1 MKKKVLLLGIGL
13 LSATLLNAQTTPWT
27 GHTVGNGGEFYLY
40 NVSTGL
46 WLQNNNTVKDG
57 WATAVNVGT
66 RGLPIKLEKAGQK
79 AFKLRSTFRGGNGV
93 SNKIGDAGLLYWDMP
108 ADNVGA
114 WEISPADNAESI
126 HGYWLE
132 CDALVLGADN
142 NLLTVDKD
150 KNSIWQ
156 LVTREDR
163 IADAKAKASINHPV
177 DVTWLID
184 APDLVTKNTTFK
196 LDFTATPNTEHSTYQ
211 GGWDIVKAN
220 TIQEF
225 WNTQTFDYHQT
236 ISGLP
241 NGTYKFSVRG
251 YYRDGSSETRD
262 YTMYGYAADKF
273 VNGTE
278 QLRATYYAN
287 GTSAP
292 IMSLYAGA
300 KKAPEEGFSFQAER
314 EGGQSSGL
322 YVPNTPHEANYA
334 LWTGNY
340 QNNEITIIV
349 TDGTLKFGV
358 KKEAGVIDDWCVIS
372 NFSLKYLGSEV
383 LQTAEEALKGL
394 KKILATTK
402 AFKGAVAPALSKRYT
417 NAIAAANKALTSTD
431 PVAINVATSN
441 LQKAYDAVAA
451 CSESYATLV
460 KTTEI
465 CKNINKNNEEQF
477 SAAIV
482 KADKV
487 GKTATTDTDMKSA
500 LVDLRVARKIAVADK
515 MPDIYKGTAAG
526 AGEFYFYNIA
536 SQKFLMGGSDWNTHA
551 AVDVPGVLFTV
562 ATEGDG
568 FTINRF
574 GGKDGNYLGYNG
586 YTDIP
591 GKDVWAFIPVA
602 NKTNVYNIVKSEN
615 HAQGLA
621 FAPQSNTDADE
632 PMDKEFWNTVSVEA
646 PVAKNANAEW
656 KLVTKAERDA
666 LLATATETSPVDA
679 THLLVSPGFN
689 RPTMLEGWNADR
701 KGDFKDANLGVI
713 DRGRRT
719 NMVCEAY
726 YLQSFEVNQTI
737 SNLPE
742 GYYQVNMT
750 GYYRDGSREALQQK
764 VANGVTP
771 ARHAMLYI
779 ENKGKG
785 DEVALPSIAAG
796 MDQCPGI
803 GWKGV
808 AGEQPDNVMDAAE
821 YFECGLY
828 KVYTHIIKV
837 GPDGELTIG
846 VTKDKQV
853 DGDWAVFDNF
863 RLTYF
868 GKHVSQDI
876 IDGVNSIKNNA
887 VENGKIY
894 NLQGMEVKRP
904 LKSGIYI
911 CNGKKFIVKFK

>member
-1 MKKKVLLLGIGL
+1 MKKQVLTLGIGL
-13 LSATLLNAQTTPWT
+13 LSATLLNAQTSPWP
-27 GHTVGNGGEFYLY
+27 GHAVGNGGEFYLY
-40 NVSTGL
+40 NVATGL

-66 RGLPIKLEKAGQK
+66 RGLPITLEKTGPK
-79 AFKLRSTFRGGNGV
+79 TFKLRSTFRGGNGV

-108 ADNVGA
+108 SENVGA
-114 WEISPADNAESI
+114 WDISPADNFQSI

-132 CDALVLGADN
+132 CDAMVLGADN
-142 NLLTVDKD
+142 NLLTTDKD
-150 KNSIWQ
+150 KNSVWQ
-156 LVTREDR
+156 LVTREER
-163 IADAKAKASINHPV
+163 IADAKAKASVEHPV

-184 APDLVTKNTTFK
+184 APDLATKNTTYK
-196 LDFTATPNTEHSTYQ
+196 LDFTAAPNTEHSTYQ
-211 GGWDIVKAN
+211 GGWNIVKAN

-236 ISGLP
+236 INGLP

-262 YTMYGYAADKF
+262 YTMYGYGADKF
-273 VNGTE
+273 ANGTQ

-300 KKAPEEGFSFQAER
+300 KTAPEEGFSFQAER
-314 EGGQSSGL
+314 EKDQGSGL

-334 LWTGNY
+334 LWKGNY
-340 QNNEITIIV
+340 QNAEITVTV

-358 KKEAGVIDDWCVIS
+358 RKEAGVVDDWCVIS
-372 NFSLKYLGSEV
+372 DFSLKYLGSKV

-394 KKILATTK
+394 KAIIATTK
-402 AFKGAVAPALSKRYT
+402 AFKGAVAPALNKQYT
-417 NAIAAANKALTSTD
+417 DAIQAADKALTSTD
-431 PVAINVATSN
+431 PVAINTATSA

-451 CSESYATLV
+451 CAENYEALA
-460 KTTEI
+460 KTVEI
-465 CKNINKNNEEQF
+465 CKTANKNNDTQF
-477 SAAIV
+477 STAIAEAENV
-482 KADKV
+482 A
-487 GKTATTDTDMKSA
+487 KTATADTDMKLA
-500 LVDLRVARKIAVADK
+500 LVNLRVARKIAAADK
-515 MPDIYKGTAAG
+515 LPDIYNGAAAG

-562 ATEGDG
+562 TAEGDG

-602 NKTNVYNIVKSEN
+602 GKKNVYNIVKGDN

-632 PMDKEFWNTVSVEA
+632 MMDKEFWNTVSVEA
-646 PVAKNANAEW
+646 AVAKNANTEW

-666 LLATATETSPVDA
+666 LLATATETRPVDA
-679 THLLVSPGFN
+679 THLLANPGFN
-689 RPTMLEGWNADR
+689 RPAMLEGWITDNR
-701 KGDFKDANLGVI
+701 SDFKDANLGVI

-719 NMVCEAY
+719 NPVCEAY
-726 YLQSFEVNQTI
+726 YQQMFEVNQVV

-750 GYYRDGSREALQQK
+750 GYYRDGSREDLQQK
-764 VANGVTP
+764 VANGTTP

-779 ENKGKG
+779 EYKGKG
-785 DEVALPSIAAG
+785 NEVALPSIAAG
-796 MDQCPGI
+796 INQCPGI
-803 GWKGV
+803 GWKGA

-821 YFECGLY
+821 YFESGLY
-828 KVYTHIIKV
+828 KVYTRIIKV
-837 GPDGELTIG
+837 GPEGELTIG

-853 DGDWAVFDNF
+853 DSDWAVFDNF

-868 GKHVSQDI
+868 GKHVSQEI
-876 IDGVNSIKNNA
+876 IDGINTVKNNSI
-887 VENGKIY
+887 ENGKIY

-904 LKSGIYI
+904 LKRGIYI
-911 CNGKKFIVKFK
+911 CNGKKFIVK

>member
-1 MKKKVLLLGIGL
+1 MKKQVLTLGIGL
-13 LSATLLNAQTTPWT
+13 LSATLLNAQTSPWP
-27 GHTVGNGGEFYLY
+27 GHAVGNGGEFYLY
-40 NVSTGL
+40 NVATGL

-66 RGLPIKLEKAGQK
+66 RGLPITLEKTGPK
-79 AFKLRSTFRGGNGV
+79 TFKLRSTFRGGNGV

-108 ADNVGA
+108 AENVGA
-114 WEISPADNAESI
+114 WDISPADNFQSI

-132 CDALVLGADN
+132 CDAMVLGADN
-142 NLLTVDKD
+142 NLLTTDKD
-150 KNSIWQ
+150 KNSVWQ
-156 LVTREDR
+156 LVTREER
-163 IADAKAKASINHPV
+163 IADAKAKASVEHPV

-184 APDLVTKNTTFK
+184 APDLATKNTTYK
-196 LDFTATPNTEHSTYQ
+196 LDFTAAPNTEHSTYQ
-211 GGWDIVKAN
+211 GGWNIVKAN

-236 ISGLP
+236 INGLP

-262 YTMYGYAADKF
+262 YTMYGYGADKF
-273 VNGTE
+273 ANGTQ

-300 KKAPEEGFSFQAER
+300 KTAPEEGFSFQAER
-314 EGGQSSGL
+314 EKDQGSGL

-334 LWTGNY
+334 LWKGNY
-340 QNNEITIIV
+340 QNAEITVTV

-358 KKEAGVIDDWCVIS
+358 RKEAGVVDDWCVIS
-372 NFSLKYLGSEV
+372 DFSLKYLGSKV

-394 KKILATTK
+394 KAIIATTK
-402 AFKGAVAPALSKRYT
+402 AFKGAVAPALNKQYT
-417 NAIAAANKALTSTD
+417 DAIQAADKALTSTD
-431 PVAINVATSN
+431 PVAINTATSA

-451 CSESYATLV
+451 CAENYEALA
-460 KTTEI
+460 KTVEI
-465 CKNINKNNEEQF
+465 CKTANKNNDTQF
-477 SAAIV
+477 STAIAEAENV
-482 KADKV
+482 A
-487 GKTATTDTDMKSA
+487 KTATADTDMKLA
-500 LVDLRVARKIAVADK
+500 LVNLRVARKIAAADK
-515 MPDIYKGTAAG
+515 LPDIYNGAAAG

-562 ATEGDG
+562 TAEGDG

-602 NKTNVYNIVKSEN
+602 GKKNVYNIVKGDN

-632 PMDKEFWNTVSVEA
+632 MMDKEFWNTVSVEA
-646 PVAKNANAEW
+646 AVAKNANTEW

-666 LLATATETSPVDA
+666 LLATATETRPVDA
-679 THLLVSPGFN
+679 THLLANPGFN
-689 RPTMLEGWNADR
+689 RPAMLEGWITDNR
-701 KGDFKDANLGVI
+701 SDFKDANLGVI

-719 NMVCEAY
+719 NPVCEAY
-726 YLQSFEVNQTI
+726 YQQMFEVNQVV

-750 GYYRDGSREALQQK
+750 GYYRDGSREELQQK
-764 VANGVTP
+764 VANGTTP

-779 ENKGKG
+779 EYKGKG
-785 DEVALPSIAAG
+785 NEVALPSIAAG
-796 MDQCPGI
+796 INQCPGI
-803 GWKGV
+803 GWKGA

-821 YFECGLY
+821 YFESGLY

-837 GPDGELTIG
+837 GPEGELTIG

-853 DGDWAVFDNF
+853 DSDWAVFDNF

-868 GKHVSQDI
+868 GKHVSQEI
-876 IDGVNSIKNNA
+876 IDGINTVKNNSI
-887 VENGKIY
+887 ENGKIY

-904 LKSGIYI
+904 LKRGIYI
-911 CNGKKFIVKFK
+911 CNGKKFIVK

>member
-1 MKKKVLLLGIGL
+1 MKKQVLTLGIGL
-13 LSATLLNAQTTPWT
+13 LSATLLNAQTSPWP
-27 GHTVGNGGEFYLY
+27 GHAVGNGGEFYLY
-40 NVSTGL
+40 NVATGL

-66 RGLPIKLEKAGQK
+66 RGLPITLEKTGPK
-79 AFKLRSTFRGGNGV
+79 TFKLRSTFRGGNGV

-108 ADNVGA
+108 AENVGA
-114 WEISPADNAESI
+114 WDISPADNFQSI

-132 CDALVLGADN
+132 CDAMVLGADN
-142 NLLTVDKD
+142 NLLTTNKD
-150 KNSIWQ
+150 KNSVWQ
-156 LVTREDR
+156 LVTREER
-163 IADAKAKASINHPV
+163 IADAKAKASVEHPV

-184 APDLVTKNTTFK
+184 APDLATKNTTYK
-196 LDFTATPNTEHSTYQ
+196 LDFTAAPNTEHSTYQ
-211 GGWDIVKAN
+211 GGWNIVKAN

-236 ISGLP
+236 INGLP
-241 NGTYKFSVRG
+241 NGTYKFSIRG

-262 YTMYGYAADKF
+262 YTMYGYGANKF
-273 VNGTE
+273 ANGTE

-300 KKAPEEGFSFQAER
+300 KTAPEEGFSFQAER
-314 EGGQSSGL
+314 EKDQGSGL

-334 LWTGNY
+334 LWKGNY
-340 QNNEITIIV
+340 QNAEITVTV

-358 KKEAGVIDDWCVIS
+358 RKEAGVVDDWCVIS
-372 NFSLKYLGSEV
+372 DFSLKYLGSKV

-394 KKILATTK
+394 KAIIATTK
-402 AFKGAVAPALSKRYT
+402 AFKGAVAPALNKQYT
-417 NAIAAANKALTSTD
+417 DAIQAADKALTSTD
-431 PVAINVATSN
+431 PVAINTATSA

-451 CSESYATLV
+451 CAENYEALA
-460 KTTEI
+460 KTVEI
-465 CKNINKNNEEQF
+465 CKTANKNNDTQF
-477 SAAIV
+477 STAIAEAENV
-482 KADKV
+482 A
-487 GKTATTDTDMKSA
+487 KTATADTDMKLA
-500 LVDLRVARKIAVADK
+500 LVNLRVARKIAAADK
-515 MPDIYKGTAAG
+515 LPDIYNGAAAG

-562 ATEGDG
+562 TAEGDG

-602 NKTNVYNIVKSEN
+602 GKKNVYNIVKGDN

-632 PMDKEFWNTVSVEA
+632 MMDKEFWNTVSVEA
-646 PVAKNANAEW
+646 AVAKNANAEW

-666 LLATATETSPVDA
+666 LLATATETRPVDA
-679 THLLVSPGFN
+679 THLLANPGFN
-689 RPTMLEGWNADR
+689 RPAMLEGWITDNR
-701 KGDFKDANLGVI
+701 SDFKDANLGVI

-719 NMVCEAY
+719 NPVCEAY
-726 YLQSFEVNQTI
+726 YQQMFEVNQVV

-750 GYYRDGSREALQQK
+750 GYYRDGSREDLQQK
-764 VANGVTP
+764 VANGTTP

-779 ENKGKG
+779 EYKGKG
-785 DEVALPSIAAG
+785 NEVALPSIAAG
-796 MDQCPGI
+796 INQCPGI
-803 GWKGV
+803 GWKGA

-821 YFECGLY
+821 YFESGLY
-828 KVYTHIIKV
+828 KVYTRIIKV
-837 GPDGELTIG
+837 GPEGELTIG

-853 DGDWAVFDNF
+853 DSDWAVFDNF

-868 GKHVSQDI
+868 GKHVSQEI
-876 IDGVNSIKNNA
+876 IDGINTVKNNSI
-887 VENGKIY
+887 ENGKIY

-904 LKSGIYI
+904 LKRGIYI
-911 CNGKKFIVKFK
+911 CNGKKFIVK

>member
-1 MKKKVLLLGIGL
+1 MKKQVLTLGIGL
-13 LSATLLNAQTTPWT
+13 LSATLLNAQTSPWP
-27 GHTVGNGGEFYLY
+27 GHAVGNGGEFYLY
-40 NVSTGL
+40 NVATGL

-66 RGLPIKLEKAGQK
+66 RGLPITLEKTGPK
-79 AFKLRSTFRGGNGV
+79 TFKLRSTFRGGNGV

-108 ADNVGA
+108 AENVGA
-114 WEISPADNAESI
+114 WDISPADNFQSI

-132 CDALVLGADN
+132 CDAMVLGADN
-142 NLLTVDKD
+142 NLLTTDKD
-150 KNSIWQ
+150 KNSVWQ
-156 LVTREDR
+156 LVTREER
-163 IADAKAKASINHPV
+163 IADAKAKASVEHPV

-184 APDLVTKNTTFK
+184 APDLATKNTTYK
-196 LDFTATPNTEHSTYQ
+196 LDFTAAPHTEHSTYQ
-211 GGWDIVKAN
+211 GGWNIVKAN

-236 ISGLP
+236 INGLP

-262 YTMYGYAADKF
+262 YTMYGYGADKF
-273 VNGTE
+273 ANGTE

-300 KKAPEEGFSFQAER
+300 KTAPEEGFSFQAER
-314 EGGQSSGL
+314 EGGQGSGL

-334 LWTGNY
+334 LWQGNY
-340 QNNEITIIV
+340 QNAEITVTV

-358 KKEAGVIDDWCVIS
+358 RKEAGVVDDWCVIS
-372 NFSLKYLGSEV
+372 DFSLKYLGSKV

-394 KKILATTK
+394 KAIIATTK
-402 AFKGAVAPALSKRYT
+402 AFKGAVAPALNKQYT
-417 NAIAAANKALTSTD
+417 DAIQAADKALTSTD
-431 PVAINVATSN
+431 PVAINTATSA

-451 CSESYATLV
+451 CAENYEALA
-460 KTTEI
+460 KTVEI
-465 CKNINKNNEEQF
+465 CKTANKNNDTQF
-477 SAAIV
+477 STAIAEAENV
-482 KADKV
+482 A
-487 GKTATTDTDMKSA
+487 KTATADTDMKLA
-500 LVDLRVARKIAVADK
+500 LVNLRVARKIAAADK
-515 MPDIYKGTAAG
+515 LPDIYKGAAAG

-551 AVDVPGVLFTV
+551 AVDIPGVLFTV
-562 ATEGDG
+562 TAEGDG

-602 NKTNVYNIVKSEN
+602 GKKNVYNIVKGDN

-632 PMDKEFWNTVSVEA
+632 MMDKEFWNTVSVEA
-646 PVAKNANAEW
+646 AVAKNANAEW

-666 LLATATETSPVDA
+666 LLATATETRPVDA
-679 THLLVSPGFN
+679 THLLASPGFN
-689 RPTMLEGWNADR
+689 RPAMLEGWITDNR
-701 KGDFKDANLGVI
+701 SDFQDANLGVI

-719 NMVCEAY
+719 NPVCEAY
-726 YLQSFEVNQTI
+726 YQQMFEVNQVV

-742 GYYQVNMT
+742 GYYQVNVT
-750 GYYRDGSREALQQK
+750 GYYRDGSREDLQQK
-764 VANGVTP
+764 VANGTTP

-779 ENKGKG
+779 EYKGKG
-785 DEVALPSIAAG
+785 NEVALPSIAAG
-796 MDQCPGI
+796 INQCPGI
-803 GWKGV
+803 GWKGA

-821 YFECGLY
+821 YFESGLY
-828 KVYTHIIKV
+828 KVYTRIIKV
-837 GPDGELTIG
+837 GPEGELTIG

-853 DGDWAVFDNF
+853 DSDWAVFDNF

-868 GKHVSQDI
+868 GKHVSQEI
-876 IDGVNSIKNNA
+876 IDGINTVKNNSI
-887 VENGKIY
+887 ENGKIY

-904 LKSGIYI
+904 LKRGIYI
-911 CNGKKFIVKFK
+911 CNGKKFIVK

>member
-1 MKKKVLLLGIGL
+1 MKKQVLTLGIGL
-13 LSATLLNAQTTPWT
+13 LSATLLNAQTSPWP
-27 GHTVGNGGEFYLY
+27 GHAVGNGGEFYLY
-40 NVSTGL
+40 NVATGL

-66 RGLPIKLEKAGQK
+66 RGLPITLEKTGPK
-79 AFKLRSTFRGGNGV
+79 TFKLRSTFRGGNGV

-108 ADNVGA
+108 AENVGA
-114 WEISPADNAESI
+114 WDISPADNFQSI

-132 CDALVLGADN
+132 CDAMVLGADN
-142 NLLTVDKD
+142 NFLTTDKD
-150 KNSIWQ
+150 KNSVWQ
-156 LVTREDR
+156 LVTREER
-163 IADAKAKASINHPV
+163 IADAKAKASVEHPV

-184 APDLVTKNTTFK
+184 APDLATKNTTYK
-196 LDFTATPNTEHSTYQ
+196 LDFTAAPHAEHSTYQ
-211 GGWDIVKAN
+211 GGWNIVKAN

-236 ISGLP
+236 INGLP

-262 YTMYGYAADKF
+262 YTMYGYGADKF
-273 VNGTE
+273 ANGTE

-300 KKAPEEGFSFQAER
+300 KTAPEEGFSFQAER
-314 EGGQSSGL
+314 EGGQGSGL

-334 LWTGNY
+334 LWKGNY
-340 QNNEITIIV
+340 QNAEITVTV

-358 KKEAGVIDDWCVIS
+358 RKEAGVVDDWCIIS
-372 NFSLKYLGSEV
+372 DFSLKYLGSKV

-394 KKILATTK
+394 KAIIATTK
-402 AFKGAVAPALSKRYT
+402 AFKGAVAPALDKQYT
-417 NAIAAANKALTSTD
+417 DAIQAADKALTSTD
-431 PVAINVATSN
+431 PVAINTATSA

-451 CSESYATLV
+451 CAENYEALA
-460 KTTEI
+460 KTVEI
-465 CKNINKNNEEQF
+465 CKTSNKNNDTQF
-477 SAAIV
+477 STAIAEAENV
-482 KADKV
+482 A
-487 GKTATTDTDMKSA
+487 KTATADTDMKLA
-500 LVDLRVARKIAVADK
+500 LVNLRVARKIAAADK
-515 MPDIYKGTAAG
+515 LPDIYKGAAAG

-562 ATEGDG
+562 TAEGDG

-591 GKDVWAFIPVA
+591 GKDVWVFIPVA
-602 NKTNVYNIVKSEN
+602 GKKNVYNIVKGDN

-632 PMDKEFWNTVSVEA
+632 MMDKEFWNTVSVEA
-646 PVAKNANAEW
+646 AVAKNANAEW

-666 LLATATETSPVDA
+666 LLATATETRPVDA
-679 THLLVSPGFN
+679 THLLASPGFN
-689 RPTMLEGWNADR
+689 RPAMLEGWITDNR
-701 KGDFKDANLGVI
+701 SDFKDANLGVI

-719 NMVCEAY
+719 NPVCEAY
-726 YLQSFEVNQTI
+726 YQQMFEVNQVV

-750 GYYRDGSREALQQK
+750 GYYRDASREALQQK
-764 VANGVTP
+764 IANGATP

-803 GWKGV
+803 GWTGI

-853 DGDWAVFDNF
+853 DNDWAVFDNF

-876 IDGVNSIKNNA
+876 INGINTIKNNV
-887 VENGKIY
+887 VEDGKIY
-894 NLQGMEVKRP
+894 NLQGMEVRRP

-911 CNGKKFIVKFK
+911 CNGKKFIVK

>member
-1 MKKKVLLLGIGL
+1 MKKQVLTLGIGL
-13 LSATLLNAQTTPWT
+13 LSATLLNAQTSPWP
-27 GHTVGNGGEFYLY
+27 GHAVGNGGEFYLY
-40 NVSTGL
+40 NVATGL

-66 RGLPIKLEKAGQK
+66 RGLPITLEKTGPK
-79 AFKLRSTFRGGNGV
+79 TFKLRSTFRGGNGV

-108 ADNVGA
+108 AENVGA
-114 WEISPADNAESI
+114 WDISPADNFQSI

-132 CDALVLGADN
+132 CDAMVLGADN
-142 NLLTVDKD
+142 NLLTTDKD
-150 KNSIWQ
+150 KNSVWQ
-156 LVTREDR
+156 LVTREER
-163 IADAKAKASINHPV
+163 IADAKAKASVEHPV

-184 APDLVTKNTTFK
+184 APDLATKNTTYK
-196 LDFTATPNTEHSTYQ
+196 LDFTAAPHAEHSTYQ
-211 GGWDIVKAN
+211 GGWNIVKAN

-236 ISGLP
+236 INGLP

-262 YTMYGYAADKF
+262 YTMHGYGAEKF
-273 VNGTE
+273 ANGTE

-300 KKAPEEGFSFQAER
+300 KTAPEEGFSFQAER
-314 EGGQSSGL
+314 EKDQGSGL

-334 LWTGNY
+334 LWKGNY
-340 QNNEITIIV
+340 QNAEITVTV

-358 KKEAGVIDDWCVIS
+358 RKEAGVVDDWCVIS
-372 NFSLKYLGSEV
+372 DFSLKYLGSKV
-383 LQTAEEALKGL
+383 LQSAEEALKGL
-394 KKILATTK
+394 KAIIATTK
-402 AFKGAVAPALSKRYT
+402 AFKGAVAPALNKQYT
-417 NAIAAANKALTSTD
+417 DAIQAADKALTSTD
-431 PVAINVATSN
+431 PVAINTATSA

-451 CSESYATLV
+451 CAENYEALA
-460 KTTEI
+460 KTVEI
-465 CKNINKNNEEQF
+465 CETANKNNDTQF
-477 SAAIV
+477 STAIAEAENV
-482 KADKV
+482 A
-487 GKTATTDTDMKSA
+487 KTATADTDMKLA
-500 LVDLRVARKIAVADK
+500 LVNLRVARKIAAADK
-515 MPDIYKGTAAG
+515 LPDIYKGAAAG

-562 ATEGDG
+562 TAEGDG

-591 GKDVWAFIPVA
+591 GKDVWAFIPVTG
-602 NKTNVYNIVKSEN
+602 KKNVYNIVKGDN

-632 PMDKEFWNTVSVEA
+632 MMDKEFWNTVSVEA
-646 PVAKNANAEW
+646 TIAKNANAEW
-656 KLVTKAERDA
+656 KLVTKAERNA
-666 LLATATETSPVDA
+666 LLATATETRPVDA
-679 THLLVSPGFN
+679 THLLASPGFN
-689 RPTMLEGWNADR
+689 RPAMLEGWITDNR
-701 KGDFKDANLGVI
+701 SDFKDANLGVI

-719 NMVCEAY
+719 NPVCEAY
-726 YLQSFEVNQTI
+726 YQQMFEVNQVV

-750 GYYRDGSREALQQK
+750 GYYRDGSREDLQQK
-764 VANGVTP
+764 VANGTTP

-779 ENKGKG
+779 EYKGKG
-785 DEVALPSIAAG
+785 NEVALPSIAAG
-796 MDQCPGI
+796 INQCPGI
-803 GWKGV
+803 GWKGT

-821 YFECGLY
+821 YFESGLY
-828 KVYTHIIKV
+828 KVYTRIIKV
-837 GPDGELTIG
+837 GPEGELTIG

-853 DGDWAVFDNF
+853 DSDWAVFDNF

-868 GKHVSQDI
+868 GKHVSQEI
-876 IDGVNSIKNNA
+876 IDGINTVKNNSI
-887 VENGKIY
+887 ENGKIY

-904 LKSGIYI
+904 LKRGIYI
-911 CNGKKFIVKFK
+911 CNGKKFIVK

>member
-1 MKKKVLLLGIGL
+1 MKKQVLTLGVGL
-13 LSATLLNAQTTPWT
+13 LSATLLNAQTSPWP
-27 GHTVGNGGEFYLY
+27 GHAVGNGGEFYLY
-40 NVSTGL
+40 NVATGL

-66 RGLPIKLEKAGQK
+66 RGLPITLEKTGPK
-79 AFKLRSTFRGGNGV
+79 TFKLRSTFRGGNGV

-108 ADNVGA
+108 AENVGA
-114 WEISPADNAESI
+114 WDISPADNFQSI

-132 CDALVLGADN
+132 CDAMVLGADN
-142 NLLTVDKD
+142 NLLTTDKD
-150 KNSIWQ
+150 KNSVWQ
-156 LVTREDR
+156 LVTREER
-163 IADAKAKASINHPV
+163 IADAKAKASVEHPV

-184 APDLVTKNTTFK
+184 APDLATKNTTYK
-196 LDFTATPNTEHSTYQ
+196 LDFTAAPHAEHSTYQ
-211 GGWDIVKAN
+211 GGWNIVKAN

-236 ISGLP
+236 INGLP

-262 YTMYGYAADKF
+262 YTMYGYGADKF
-273 VNGTE
+273 AKGTE

-300 KKAPEEGFSFQAER
+300 KTAPEEGFSFQAER
-314 EGGQSSGL
+314 EKDQGSGL

-334 LWTGNY
+334 LWKGNY
-340 QNNEITIIV
+340 QNAEITVTV

-358 KKEAGVIDDWCVIS
+358 RKEAGVVDDWCVIS
-372 NFSLKYLGSEV
+372 DFSLKYLGSKV

-394 KKILATTK
+394 KAIIAMTK
-402 AFKGAVAPALSKRYT
+402 AFKGAVAPALNKQYT
-417 NAIAAANKALTSTD
+417 DAVQAADKALTSTD
-431 PVAINVATSN
+431 PVAINTATSA

-451 CSESYATLV
+451 CAENYEALA
-460 KTTEI
+460 KTVEI
-465 CKNINKNNEEQF
+465 CKTANKNNDTQF
-477 SAAIV
+477 STAIAEAENV
-482 KADKV
+482 A
-487 GKTATTDTDMKSA
+487 KTATANTDMKLA
-500 LVDLRVARKIAVADK
+500 LVNLRVARKIAAADK
-515 MPDIYKGTAAG
+515 LPDIYKGAAAG

-562 ATEGDG
+562 TAEGDG

-602 NKTNVYNIVKSEN
+602 GKKNVYNIVKGDN

-632 PMDKEFWNTVSVEA
+632 MMDKEFWNTVSVEA
-646 PVAKNANAEW
+646 AVAKNANAEW

-666 LLATATETSPVDA
+666 LLATATETRPVDA
-679 THLLVSPGFN
+679 THLLASPGFN
-689 RPTMLEGWNADR
+689 RPAMLEGWITDNR
-701 KGDFKDANLGVI
+701 SDFKDANLGVI

-719 NMVCEAY
+719 NPVCEAY
-726 YLQSFEVNQTI
+726 YQQMFEVNQVV

-750 GYYRDGSREALQQK
+750 GYYRDGSREDLQQK
-764 VANGVTP
+764 VANGTTP

-779 ENKGKG
+779 EYKGKG
-785 DEVALPSIAAG
+785 NEVALPSIAAG
-796 MDQCPGI
+796 INQCPGI
-803 GWKGV
+803 GWKGT

-821 YFECGLY
+821 YFESGLY
-828 KVYTHIIKV
+828 KVYTRIIKV
-837 GPDGELTIG
+837 GPEGELTIG

-853 DGDWAVFDNF
+853 DSDWAVFDNF

-868 GKHVSQDI
+868 GKHVSQEI
-876 IDGVNSIKNNA
+876 IDGINTVKNNSI
-887 VENGKIY
+887 ENGKIY

-904 LKSGIYI
+904 LKRGIYI
-911 CNGKKFIVKFK
+911 CNGKKFIVK

>member
-1 MKKKVLLLGIGL
+1 MKKQVLTLGIGL
-13 LSATLLNAQTTPWT
+13 LSATLLNAQTSPWP
-27 GHTVGNGGEFYLY
+27 GHAVGNGGEFYLY
-40 NVSTGL
+40 NVATGL

-66 RGLPIKLEKAGQK
+66 RGLPITLEKTGSK
-79 AFKLRSTFRGGNGV
+79 TFKLRSTFRGGNGV

-108 ADNVGA
+108 AENVGA
-114 WEISPADNAESI
+114 WDISPADNFQSI

-132 CDALVLGADN
+132 CDAMVLGADN
-142 NLLTVDKD
+142 NLLTTDKD
-150 KNSIWQ
+150 KNSVWQ
-156 LVTREDR
+156 LVTREER
-163 IADAKAKASINHPV
+163 IADAKAKASVEHPV

-184 APDLVTKNTTFK
+184 APDLATKNTTYK
-196 LDFTATPNTEHSTYQ
+196 LDFTAAPNTEHSTYQ
-211 GGWDIVKAN
+211 GGWNIVKAN

-236 ISGLP
+236 INGLP

-262 YTMYGYAADKF
+262 YTMYGYGADKF
-273 VNGTE
+273 ANGTE

-300 KKAPEEGFSFQAER
+300 KTAPEEGFSFQAER
-314 EGGQSSGL
+314 EKDQGSGL

-334 LWTGNY
+334 LWKGNY
-340 QNNEITIIV
+340 QNAEITVTV

-358 KKEAGVIDDWCVIS
+358 RKEAGVVDDWCVIS
-372 NFSLKYLGSEV
+372 DFSLKYLGSKV

-394 KKILATTK
+394 KAIIATTK
-402 AFKGAVAPALSKRYT
+402 AFKGAVAPALNKQYT
-417 NAIAAANKALTSTD
+417 DAIQAADKALTSTD
-431 PVAINVATSN
+431 PVAINTATSA

-451 CSESYATLV
+451 CAENYEALA
-460 KTTEI
+460 KTVEI
-465 CKNINKNNEEQF
+465 CKTANKNNDTQF
-477 SAAIV
+477 STAITEAENV
-482 KADKV
+482 A
-487 GKTATTDTDMKSA
+487 KTATADTDMKLA
-500 LVDLRVARKIAVADK
+500 LVNLRIARKIAAADK
-515 MPDIYKGTAAG
+515 LPDIYKGAAAG

-562 ATEGDG
+562 TAEGDG

-602 NKTNVYNIVKSEN
+602 GKKNVYNIVKGDN
-615 HAQGLA
+615 HALGLA

-632 PMDKEFWNTVSVEA
+632 MMDKEFWNTVSVEA
-646 PVAKNANAEW
+646 AVAKNANAEW

-666 LLATATETSPVDA
+666 LLATATETRPVDA
-679 THLLVSPGFN
+679 THLLASPGFN
-689 RPTMLEGWNADR
+689 RPAMLEGWITDNR
-701 KGDFKDANLGVI
+701 SDFKDANLGVI

-719 NMVCEAY
+719 NPVCEAY
-726 YLQSFEVNQTI
+726 YQQMFEVNQVV

-750 GYYRDGSREALQQK
+750 GYYRDGSREDLQQK
-764 VANGVTP
+764 VANGTTP
-771 ARHAMLYI
+771 ARHAMLYV
-779 ENKGKG
+779 EYKGKG
-785 DEVALPSIAAG
+785 NEVALPSIAAG
-796 MDQCPGI
+796 INQCPGI
-803 GWKGV
+803 GWKGT

-821 YFECGLY
+821 YFESGLY
-828 KVYTHIIKV
+828 KVYTRIIKV
-837 GPDGELTIG
+837 GPEGELTIG

-853 DGDWAVFDNF
+853 DSDWAVFDNF

-868 GKHVSQDI
+868 GKHVSQEI
-876 IDGVNSIKNNA
+876 IDGINTVKNNSI
-887 VENGKIY
+887 ENGKIY

-904 LKSGIYI
+904 LKRGIYI
-911 CNGKKFIVKFK
+911 CNGKKFIVK

>member
-1 MKKKVLLLGIGL
+1 MKKQVLTLGIGL
-13 LSATLLNAQTTPWT
+13 LSATLLNAQTSPWP
-27 GHTVGNGGEFYLY
+27 GHAVGNGGEFYLY
-40 NVSTGL
+40 NVATGL

-66 RGLPIKLEKAGQK
+66 RGLPITLEKTGPK
-79 AFKLRSTFRGGNGV
+79 TFKLRSTFRGGNGV

-108 ADNVGA
+108 AENVGA
-114 WEISPADNAESI
+114 WDISPADNFQSI

-132 CDALVLGADN
+132 CDAMVLGADN
-142 NLLTVDKD
+142 NLLTTDKD
-150 KNSIWQ
+150 KNSVWQ
-156 LVTREDR
+156 LVTREER
-163 IADAKAKASINHPV
+163 IADAKAKASVEHPV

-184 APDLVTKNTTFK
+184 APDLATKNTTYK
-196 LDFTATPNTEHSTYQ
+196 LDFTAAPNTEHSTYQ
-211 GGWDIVKAN
+211 GGWNIVKAN

-236 ISGLP
+236 INGLP

-262 YTMYGYAADKF
+262 YTMHGYGADKF
-273 VNGTE
+273 SKGTE

-300 KKAPEEGFSFQAER
+300 KTAPEEGFSFQAER
-314 EGGQSSGL
+314 EKDQGSGL

-334 LWTGNY
+334 LWKGNY
-340 QNNEITIIV
+340 QNAEITVTV

-358 KKEAGVIDDWCVIS
+358 RKEAGVVDDWCVIS
-372 NFSLKYLGSEV
+372 DFSLKYLGSKV

-394 KKILATTK
+394 KAIIATTK
-402 AFKGAVAPALSKRYT
+402 AFKGAVAPALNKQYT
-417 NAIAAANKALTSTD
+417 DAIQAADKALTSTD
-431 PVAINVATSN
+431 PVAINTATSA

-451 CSESYATLV
+451 CAENYEALA
-460 KTTEI
+460 KTVEI
-465 CKNINKNNEEQF
+465 CKTANKNNDTQF
-477 SAAIV
+477 STAIAEAENV
-482 KADKV
+482 A
-487 GKTATTDTDMKSA
+487 KTATADTDMKLA
-500 LVDLRVARKIAVADK
+500 LVNLRVARKIAAADK
-515 MPDIYKGTAAG
+515 LPDIYNGAAAG

-562 ATEGDG
+562 TAEGDG

-602 NKTNVYNIVKSEN
+602 GKKNVYNIVKGDN

-632 PMDKEFWNTVSVEA
+632 MMDKEFWNTVSVEA
-646 PVAKNANAEW
+646 AVAKNANTEW

-666 LLATATETSPVDA
+666 LLATATETRPVDA
-679 THLLVSPGFN
+679 THLLASPGFN
-689 RPTMLEGWNADR
+689 RPAMLEGWITDNR
-701 KGDFKDANLGVI
+701 SDFKDANLGVI

-719 NMVCEAY
+719 NPVCEAY
-726 YLQSFEVNQTI
+726 YQQMFEVNQVV

-750 GYYRDGSREALQQK
+750 GYYRDGSREDLQQK
-764 VANGVTP
+764 VANGTTP

-779 ENKGKG
+779 EYKGKG
-785 DEVALPSIAAG
+785 NEVALPSIAAG
-796 MDQCPGI
+796 INQCPGI
-803 GWKGV
+803 GWKGA

-821 YFECGLY
+821 YFESGLY
-828 KVYTHIIKV
+828 KVYTRIIKV
-837 GPDGELTIG
+837 GPEGELTIG

-853 DGDWAVFDNF
+853 DSDWAVFDNF

-868 GKHVSQDI
+868 GKHVSQEI
-876 IDGVNSIKNNA
+876 IDGINTVKNNSI
-887 VENGKIY
+887 ENGKIY

-904 LKSGIYI
+904 LKRGIYI
-911 CNGKKFIVKFK
+911 CNGKKFIVK

>member
-1 MKKKVLLLGIGL
+1 MKKQVLTLGIGL
-13 LSATLLNAQTTPWT
+13 LSATLLNAQTSPWP
-27 GHTVGNGGEFYLY
+27 GHAVGNGGEFYLY
-40 NVSTGL
+40 NVATGL

-66 RGLPIKLEKAGQK
+66 RGLPITLEKTGPK
-79 AFKLRSTFRGGNGV
+79 TFKLRSTFRGGNGV

-108 ADNVGA
+108 AENVGA
-114 WEISPADNAESI
+114 WDISPADNFQSI

-132 CDALVLGADN
+132 CDAMVLGADN
-142 NLLTVDKD
+142 NLLTTDKD
-150 KNSIWQ
+150 KNSVWQ
-156 LVTREDR
+156 LVTREER
-163 IADAKAKASINHPV
+163 IADAKAKASVEHPV

-184 APDLVTKNTTFK
+184 APDLATKNTTYK
-196 LDFTATPNTEHSTYQ
+196 LDFTAAPHAEHSTYQ
-211 GGWDIVKAN
+211 GGWNIVKAN

-236 ISGLP
+236 INGLP

-262 YTMYGYAADKF
+262 YTMYGYGAEKF
-273 VNGTE
+273 ANGTE

-300 KKAPEEGFSFQAER
+300 KTAPEEGFSFQAER
-314 EGGQSSGL
+314 EKDQGSGL

-334 LWTGNY
+334 LWKGNY
-340 QNNEITIIV
+340 QNAEITVTV

-358 KKEAGVIDDWCVIS
+358 RKEAGVVDDWCVIS
-372 NFSLKYLGSEV
+372 DFSLKYLGSKV

-394 KKILATTK
+394 KAIIATTK
-402 AFKGAVAPALSKRYT
+402 AFKGAVAPALNKQYT
-417 NAIAAANKALTSTD
+417 DAIQAADKALTSTD
-431 PVAINVATSN
+431 PVAINTATSA

-451 CSESYATLV
+451 CAENYEALA
-460 KTTEI
+460 KTVEI
-465 CKNINKNNEEQF
+465 CKTANKNNDTQF
-477 SAAIV
+477 STAIAEAENV
-482 KADKV
+482 A
-487 GKTATTDTDMKSA
+487 KTATADTDMKLA
-500 LVDLRVARKIAVADK
+500 LVNLRVARKIAAADK
-515 MPDIYKGTAAG
+515 LPDIYKGAAAG

-551 AVDVPGVLFTV
+551 AVDVPGVLFTII
-562 ATEGDG
+562 AEGDG

-602 NKTNVYNIVKSEN
+602 GKKNVYNIVKGDN

-632 PMDKEFWNTVSVEA
+632 MMDKEFWNTVSVEA
-646 PVAKNANAEW
+646 AVAKNANAEW

-666 LLATATETSPVDA
+666 LLATATETRPVDA
-679 THLLVSPGFN
+679 THLLANPGFN
-689 RPTMLEGWNADR
+689 RPAMLEGWITDNR
-701 KGDFKDANLGVI
+701 SDFKDANLGVI

-719 NMVCEAY
+719 NPVCEAY
-726 YLQSFEVNQTI
+726 YQQMFEVNQVV

-750 GYYRDGSREALQQK
+750 GYYRDGSREDLQQK
-764 VANGVTP
+764 VANGTTP

-779 ENKGKG
+779 EYKGKG
-785 DEVALPSIAAG
+785 NEVALPSIAAG
-796 MDQCPGI
+796 INQCPGI
-803 GWKGV
+803 GWKGA

-821 YFECGLY
+821 YFESGLY
-828 KVYTHIIKV
+828 KVYTRIIKV
-837 GPDGELTIG
+837 GPEGELTIG

-853 DGDWAVFDNF
+853 DSDWAVFDNF

-868 GKHVSQDI
+868 GKHVSQEI
-876 IDGVNSIKNNA
+876 IDGINTVKNNSI
-887 VENGKIY
+887 ENGKIY

-904 LKSGIYI
+904 LKRGIYI
-911 CNGKKFIVKFK
+911 CNGKKFIVK

>member
-1 MKKKVLLLGIGL
+1 MKKQVLTLGIGL
-13 LSATLLNAQTTPWT
+13 LSATLLNAQTSPWP
-27 GHTVGNGGEFYLY
+27 GHAVGNGGEFYLY
-40 NVSTGL
+40 NVATGL

-66 RGLPIKLEKAGQK
+66 RGLPITLEKTGPK
-79 AFKLRSTFRGGNGV
+79 TFKLRSTFRGGNGV

-108 ADNVGA
+108 AENVGA
-114 WEISPADNAESI
+114 WDISPADNFQSI

-132 CDALVLGADN
+132 CDAMVLGADN
-142 NLLTVDKD
+142 NLLTTDKD
-150 KNSIWQ
+150 KNSVWQ
-156 LVTREDR
+156 LVTREER
-163 IADAKAKASINHPV
+163 IADAKAKASVEHPV

-184 APDLVTKNTTFK
+184 APDLATKNTTYK
-196 LDFTATPNTEHSTYQ
+196 LDFTAAPNTEHSTYQ
-211 GGWDIVKAN
+211 GGWNIVKAN

-236 ISGLP
+236 INGLP

-262 YTMYGYAADKF
+262 YTMHGYGAEKF
-273 VNGTE
+273 ANGTE

-287 GTSAP
+287 GTSSP

-300 KKAPEEGFSFQAER
+300 KTAPEEGFSFQAER
-314 EGGQSSGL
+314 EGGQGSGL

-334 LWTGNY
+334 LWKGNY
-340 QNNEITIIV
+340 QNAEITVTV

-358 KKEAGVIDDWCVIS
+358 RKEAGVVDDWCVIS
-372 NFSLKYLGSEV
+372 DFSLKYLGSKV

-394 KKILATTK
+394 KAIIATTK
-402 AFKGAVAPALSKRYT
+402 AFKGAVAPALNKQYT
-417 NAIAAANKALTSTD
+417 DAIQAADKALTSTD
-431 PVAINVATSN
+431 PVAINTATSA
-441 LQKAYDAVAA
+441 LQKAYDTVAA
-451 CSESYATLV
+451 CAENYESLA
-460 KTTEI
+460 KTVEI
-465 CKNINKNNEEQF
+465 CKTANKNNDTQF
-477 SAAIV
+477 STAIAEAENV
-482 KADKV
+482 A
-487 GKTATTDTDMKSA
+487 KTATADTDMKLA
-500 LVDLRVARKIAVADK
+500 LVNLRVARKIAAADK
-515 MPDIYKGTAAG
+515 LPDIYKGAAAG

-562 ATEGDG
+562 TAEGDG

-602 NKTNVYNIVKSEN
+602 GKKNVYNIVKGDN

-632 PMDKEFWNTVSVEA
+632 MMDKEFWNTVSVEA
-646 PVAKNANAEW
+646 AVAKNANAEW

-666 LLATATETSPVDA
+666 LLATATETRPVDA
-679 THLLVSPGFN
+679 THLLASPGFN
-689 RPTMLEGWNADR
+689 RPAMLEGWITDNR
-701 KGDFKDANLGVI
+701 SDFKDANLGVI

-719 NMVCEAY
+719 NPVCEAY
-726 YLQSFEVNQTI
+726 YQQMFEVNQVV

-750 GYYRDGSREALQQK
+750 GYYRDGSREDLQQK
-764 VANGVTP
+764 VANGTTP

-779 ENKGKG
+779 EYKGKG
-785 DEVALPSIAAG
+785 NEVALPSIAAG
-796 MDQCPGI
+796 INQCPGI
-803 GWKGV
+803 GWKGT

-821 YFECGLY
+821 YFESGLY
-828 KVYTHIIKV
+828 KVYTRIIKV
-837 GPDGELTIG
+837 GPEGELTIG

-853 DGDWAVFDNF
+853 DSDWAVFDNF

-868 GKHVSQDI
+868 GKHVSQEI
-876 IDGVNSIKNNA
+876 IDGINTVKNNSI
-887 VENGKIY
+887 ENGKIY

-904 LKSGIYI
+904 LKRGIYI
-911 CNGKKFIVKFK
+911 CNGKKFIVK

>member
-1 MKKKVLLLGIGL
+1 MKKQVLTLGIGL
-13 LSATLLNAQTTPWT
+13 LSATLLNAQTSPWP
-27 GHTVGNGGEFYLY
+27 GHAVGNGGEFYLY
-40 NVSTGL
+40 NVATGL

-66 RGLPIKLEKAGQK
+66 RGLPITLEKTGPK
-79 AFKLRSTFRGGNGV
+79 TFKLRSTFRGGNGV

-108 ADNVGA
+108 AENVGA
-114 WEISPADNAESI
+114 WDISPADNFQSI

-132 CDALVLGADN
+132 CDAMVLGADN
-142 NLLTVDKD
+142 NLLTTNKD
-150 KNSIWQ
+150 KNSVWQ
-156 LVTREDR
+156 LVTREER
-163 IADAKAKASINHPV
+163 IADAKAKASVEHPV

-184 APDLVTKNTTFK
+184 APDLATKNTTYK
-196 LDFTATPNTEHSTYQ
+196 LDFTAAPNTEHSTYQ
-211 GGWDIVKAN
+211 GGWNIVKAN

-236 ISGLP
+236 INGLP

-262 YTMYGYAADKF
+262 YTMYGYGANKF
-273 VNGTE
+273 ANGTE

-300 KKAPEEGFSFQAER
+300 KTAPEEGFSFQAER
-314 EGGQSSGL
+314 EKDQGSGL

-334 LWTGNY
+334 LWKGNY
-340 QNNEITIIV
+340 QNAEITVTV

-358 KKEAGVIDDWCVIS
+358 RKEAGVVDDWCVIS
-372 NFSLKYLGSEV
+372 DFSLKYLGSKV

-394 KKILATTK
+394 KAIIATTK
-402 AFKGAVAPALSKRYT
+402 AFKGAVAPALNKQYT
-417 NAIAAANKALTSTD
+417 DAIQAADKALTSTD
-431 PVAINVATSN
+431 PVAINTATSA

-451 CSESYATLV
+451 CAENYEALA
-460 KTTEI
+460 KTVEI
-465 CKNINKNNEEQF
+465 CKTANKNNDTQF
-477 SAAIV
+477 STAIAEAENV
-482 KADKV
+482 A
-487 GKTATTDTDMKSA
+487 KTATTDTDMKLA
-500 LVDLRVARKIAVADK
+500 LVNLRVARKIAAADK
-515 MPDIYKGTAAG
+515 LPDIYKGAAAG

-551 AVDVPGVLFTV
+551 AVDVPGVIFTV
-562 ATEGDG
+562 TAEGDG

-602 NKTNVYNIVKSEN
+602 GKKNVYNIVKGDN

-632 PMDKEFWNTVSVEA
+632 MMDKEFWNTVSVEA
-646 PVAKNANAEW
+646 AVAKNANAEW

-666 LLATATETSPVDA
+666 LLATATETRPVDA
-679 THLLVSPGFN
+679 THLLASPGFN
-689 RPTMLEGWNADR
+689 RPAMLEGWITDNR
-701 KGDFKDANLGVI
+701 SDFKDANLGVI

-719 NMVCEAY
+719 NPVCEAY
-726 YLQSFEVNQTI
+726 YQQMFEVNQVV

-750 GYYRDGSREALQQK
+750 GYYRDGSREDLQQK
-764 VANGVTP
+764 VANGTTP

-779 ENKGKG
+779 EYKGKG
-785 DEVALPSIAAG
+785 NEVALPSIAAG
-796 MDQCPGI
+796 INQCPGI
-803 GWKGV
+803 GWKGA

-821 YFECGLY
+821 YFESGLY
-828 KVYTHIIKV
+828 KVYTRIIKV
-837 GPDGELTIG
+837 GPEGELTIG

-853 DGDWAVFDNF
+853 DSDWAVFDNF

-868 GKHVSQDI
+868 GKHVSQEI
-876 IDGVNSIKNNA
+876 IDGINTVKNNSI
-887 VENGKIY
+887 ENGKIY
-894 NLQGMEVKRP
+894 NLQGMEVKHP
-904 LKSGIYI
+904 LKRGIYI
-911 CNGKKFIVKFK
+911 CNGKKFIVK

>member
-1 MKKKVLLLGIGL
+1 MKKQVLTLGIGL
-13 LSATLLNAQTTPWT
+13 LSATLLNAQTSPWP
-27 GHTVGNGGEFYLY
+27 GHAVGNGGEFYLY
-40 NVSTGL
+40 NVATGL

-66 RGLPIKLEKAGQK
+66 RGLPITLEKTGPK
-79 AFKLRSTFRGGNGV
+79 TFKLRSTFRGGNGV

-108 ADNVGA
+108 AENVGA
-114 WEISPADNAESI
+114 WDISPADNFQSI

-132 CDALVLGADN
+132 CDAMVLGADN
-142 NLLTVDKD
+142 NLLTTDKD
-150 KNSIWQ
+150 KNSVWQ
-156 LVTREDR
+156 LVTREER
-163 IADAKAKASINHPV
+163 IADAKAKASVEHPV

-184 APDLVTKNTTFK
+184 APDLATKNTTYK
-196 LDFTATPNTEHSTYQ
+196 LDFTAAPHAEHSTYQ
-211 GGWDIVKAN
+211 GGWNIVKAN

-236 ISGLP
+236 INGLP

-262 YTMYGYAADKF
+262 YTMYGYGADKF
-273 VNGTE
+273 ANGTE

-300 KKAPEEGFSFQAER
+300 KTAPEEGFSFQAER
-314 EGGQSSGL
+314 EGGQGSGL

-334 LWTGNY
+334 LWKGNY
-340 QNNEITIIV
+340 QNAEITVTV

-358 KKEAGVIDDWCVIS
+358 RKEAGVVDDWCIIS
-372 NFSLKYLGSEV
+372 DFSLKYLGSKV

-394 KKILATTK
+394 KAIIATTK
-402 AFKGAVAPALSKRYT
+402 AFKGAVAPALNKQYT
-417 NAIAAANKALTSTD
+417 DAIQAADKALTSTD
-431 PVAINVATSN
+431 PVAINTATSA

-451 CSESYATLV
+451 CAENYEALA
-460 KTTEI
+460 KTVEI
-465 CKNINKNNEEQF
+465 CKTANKNNDTQF
-477 SAAIV
+477 STAIAEAENV
-482 KADKV
+482 A
-487 GKTATTDTDMKSA
+487 KTATADTDMKLA
-500 LVDLRVARKIAVADK
+500 LVNLRVARKIAAADK
-515 MPDIYKGTAAG
+515 LPDIYKGAAAG

-562 ATEGDG
+562 TAEGDG

-591 GKDVWAFIPVA
+591 GKDVWVFIPVA
-602 NKTNVYNIVKSEN
+602 GKKNVYNIVKGDN

-632 PMDKEFWNTVSVEA
+632 MMDKEFWNTVSVEA
-646 PVAKNANAEW
+646 AVAKNANAEW

-666 LLATATETSPVDA
+666 PLATATETRPVDA
-679 THLLVSPGFN
+679 THLLASPGFN
-689 RPTMLEGWNADR
+689 RPAMLEGWITDNR
-701 KGDFKDANLGVI
+701 SDFKDANLGVI

-719 NMVCEAY
+719 NPVCEAY
-726 YLQSFEVNQTI
+726 YQQMFEVNQVV

-750 GYYRDGSREALQQK
+750 GYYCDASREALQQK
-764 VANGVTP
+764 IANGATP

-803 GWKGV
+803 GWTGI

-853 DGDWAVFDNF
+853 DNDWAVFDNF

-876 IDGVNSIKNNA
+876 INGINTIKNNV
-887 VENGKIY
+887 VEDGKIY
-894 NLQGMEVKRP
+894 NLQGMEVRRP

-911 CNGKKFIVKFK
+911 CNGKKFIVK

>member
-1 MKKKVLLLGIGL
+1 MKKQVLTLGIGL
-13 LSATLLNAQTTPWT
+13 LSATLLNAQTSPWP
-27 GHTVGNGGEFYLY
+27 GHAVGNGGEFYLY
-40 NVSTGL
+40 NVATGL

-66 RGLPIKLEKAGQK
+66 RGLPITLEKTGPK
-79 AFKLRSTFRGGNGV
+79 TFKLRSTFRGGNGV

-108 ADNVGA
+108 AENVGA
-114 WEISPADNAESI
+114 WDISPADNFQSI

-132 CDALVLGADN
+132 CDAMVLGADN
-142 NLLTVDKD
+142 NLLTTNKD
-150 KNSIWQ
+150 KNSVWQ
-156 LVTREDR
+156 LVTREER
-163 IADAKAKASINHPV
+163 IADAKAKASVEHPV

-184 APDLVTKNTTFK
+184 APDLATKNTTYK
-196 LDFTATPNTEHSTYQ
+196 LDFTAAPNTEHSTYQ
-211 GGWDIVKAN
+211 GGWNIVKAN

-236 ISGLP
+236 INGLP
-241 NGTYKFSVRG
+241 NGTYKFSIRG

-262 YTMYGYAADKF
+262 YTMYGYGANKF
-273 VNGTE
+273 ANGTE

-300 KKAPEEGFSFQAER
+300 KTAPEEGFSFQAER
-314 EGGQSSGL
+314 EKDQGSGL

-334 LWTGNY
+334 LWKGNY
-340 QNNEITIIV
+340 QNAEITVTV

-358 KKEAGVIDDWCVIS
+358 RKEAGVVDDWCVIS
-372 NFSLKYLGSEV
+372 DFSLKYLGSKV

-394 KKILATTK
+394 KAIIATTK
-402 AFKGAVAPALSKRYT
+402 AFKGAVAPALNKQYT
-417 NAIAAANKALTSTD
+417 DAIQAADKALTSTD
-431 PVAINVATSN
+431 PVAINTATSA

-451 CSESYATLV
+451 CAENYEALA
-460 KTTEI
+460 KTVEI
-465 CKNINKNNEEQF
+465 CKTANKNNDTQF
-477 SAAIV
+477 STAIAEAENV
-482 KADKV
+482 A
-487 GKTATTDTDMKSA
+487 KTATTDTDMKLA
-500 LVDLRVARKIAVADK
+500 LVNLRVARKIAAADK
-515 MPDIYKGTAAG
+515 LPDIYKGAAAG

-536 SQKFLMGGSDWNTHA
+536 SRKFLMGGSDWNTHA
-551 AVDVPGVLFTV
+551 AVDVPGVIFTV
-562 ATEGDG
+562 TAEGDG

-602 NKTNVYNIVKSEN
+602 GKKNVYNIVKGDN

-632 PMDKEFWNTVSVEA
+632 MMDKEFWNTVSVEA
-646 PVAKNANAEW
+646 AVAKNANAEW

-666 LLATATETSPVDA
+666 PLATATETRPVDA
-679 THLLVSPGFN
+679 THLLASPGFN
-689 RPTMLEGWNADR
+689 RPAMLEGWITDNR
-701 KGDFKDANLGVI
+701 SDFKDANLGVI

-719 NMVCEAY
+719 NPVCEAY
-726 YLQSFEVNQTI
+726 YQQMFEVNQVV

-750 GYYRDGSREALQQK
+750 GYYRDGSREDLQQK
-764 VANGVTP
+764 VANGTTP

-779 ENKGKG
+779 EYKGKG
-785 DEVALPSIAAG
+785 NEVALPSIAAG
-796 MDQCPGI
+796 INQCPGI
-803 GWKGV
+803 GWKGA

-821 YFECGLY
+821 YFESGLY
-828 KVYTHIIKV
+828 KVYTRIIKV
-837 GPDGELTIG
+837 GPEGELTIG

-853 DGDWAVFDNF
+853 DSDWAVFDNF

-868 GKHVSQDI
+868 GKHVSQEI
-876 IDGVNSIKNNA
+876 IDGINTVKNNSI
-887 VENGKIY
+887 ENGKIY
-894 NLQGMEVKRP
+894 NLQGMEVKHP
-904 LKSGIYI
+904 LKRGIYI
-911 CNGKKFIVKFK
+911 CNGKKFIVK

>member
-1 MKKKVLLLGIGL
+1 MKKQVLTLGIGL
-13 LSATLLNAQTTPWT
+13 LSATLLNAQTSPWP
-27 GHTVGNGGEFYLY
+27 GHAVGNGGEFYLY
-40 NVSTGL
+40 NVATGL

-66 RGLPIKLEKAGQK
+66 RGLPITLEKAGPK
-79 AFKLRSTFRGGNGV
+79 TFKLRSTFRGGNGV

-108 ADNVGA
+108 AENVGA
-114 WEISPADNAESI
+114 WDISPADNFQSM

-132 CDALVLGADN
+132 CDAMVLGADN
-142 NLLTVDKD
+142 NLLTTDKD
-150 KNSIWQ
+150 KNSVWQ
-156 LVTREDR
+156 LVTREER
-163 IADAKAKASINHPV
+163 IADAKAKASVEHPV

-184 APDLVTKNTTFK
+184 APDLATKNTTYK
-196 LDFTATPNTEHSTYQ
+196 LDFTAAPNTEHSTYQ
-211 GGWDIVKAN
+211 GGWNIVKAN

-225 WNTQTFDYHQT
+225 WNTQPFDYHQT
-236 ISGLP
+236 INGLP

-262 YTMYGYAADKF
+262 YTMYGYGADKF
-273 VNGTE
+273 ANGTE

-300 KKAPEEGFSFQAER
+300 KTAPEEGFSFQAER
-314 EGGQSSGL
+314 EGGQGSGL

-334 LWTGNY
+334 LWKGNY
-340 QNNEITIIV
+340 QNAEITVTV

-358 KKEAGVIDDWCVIS
+358 RKEAGVVDDWCVIS
-372 NFSLKYLGSEV
+372 DFSLKYLGSKV

-394 KKILATTK
+394 KAIIATTK
-402 AFKGAVAPALSKRYT
+402 AFKGAVAPALNKQYT
-417 NAIAAANKALTSTD
+417 DAIQAADKALTSTD
-431 PVAINVATSN
+431 PVAINTATSA

-451 CSESYATLV
+451 CAENYEALA
-460 KTTEI
+460 KTVEI
-465 CKNINKNNEEQF
+465 CKTANKNNDTQF
-477 SAAIV
+477 STAIAEAENV
-482 KADKV
+482 A
-487 GKTATTDTDMKSA
+487 KTATADTDMKLA
-500 LVDLRVARKIAVADK
+500 LVNLRVARKIAAADK
-515 MPDIYKGTAAG
+515 LPDIYKGAAAG

-562 ATEGDG
+562 TAEGDG

-574 GGKDGNYLGYNG
+574 SGKDGNYLGYNG

-602 NKTNVYNIVKSEN
+602 GKKNVYNIVKGDN

-632 PMDKEFWNTVSVEA
+632 MMDKEFWNTVSVEA
-646 PVAKNANAEW
+646 AVAKNANAEW

-666 LLATATETSPVDA
+666 LLATATETRPVDA
-679 THLLVSPGFN
+679 THLLASPGFN
-689 RPTMLEGWNADR
+689 RPAMLEGWITDNR
-701 KGDFKDANLGVI
+701 SDFKDANLGVI

-719 NMVCEAY
+719 NPVCEAY
-726 YLQSFEVNQTI
+726 YQQMFEVNQVV

-750 GYYRDGSREALQQK
+750 GYYRDGSREDLQQK
-764 VANGVTP
+764 VANGTTP

-779 ENKGKG
+779 EYKGKG
-785 DEVALPSIAAG
+785 NEVALPSIAA
-796 MDQCPGI
+796 DINQCPGI
-803 GWKGV
+803 GWKGA

-821 YFECGLY
+821 YFESGLY
-828 KVYTHIIKV
+828 KVYTRIIKV
-837 GPDGELTIG
+837 GPEGELTIG

-853 DGDWAVFDNF
+853 DSDWAVFDNF

-868 GKHVSQDI
+868 GKHVSQEI
-876 IDGVNSIKNNA
+876 IDGINTVKNNSI
-887 VENGKIY
+887 ENGKIY

-904 LKSGIYI
+904 LKRGIYI
-911 CNGKKFIVKFK
+911 CNGKKFIVK

>member
-1 MKKKVLLLGIGL
+1 MKKQVLTLGIGL
-13 LSATLLNAQTTPWT
+13 LSATLLNAQTSPWP
-27 GHTVGNGGEFYLY
+27 GHAVGNGGEFYLY
-40 NVSTGL
+40 NVATGL

-66 RGLPIKLEKAGQK
+66 RGLPITLEKTGPK
-79 AFKLRSTFRGGNGV
+79 TFKLRSTFRGGNGV

-108 ADNVGA
+108 AENVGA
-114 WEISPADNAESI
+114 WDISPADNFQSI

-132 CDALVLGADN
+132 CDAMVLGADN
-142 NLLTVDKD
+142 NLLTTDKD
-150 KNSIWQ
+150 KNSVWQ
-156 LVTREDR
+156 LVTREER
-163 IADAKAKASINHPV
+163 IADAKAKASVEHPV

-184 APDLVTKNTTFK
+184 APDLATKNTTYK
-196 LDFTATPNTEHSTYQ
+196 LDFTAAPNTEHSTYQ
-211 GGWDIVKAN
+211 GGWNIVKAN

-236 ISGLP
+236 INGLP

-262 YTMYGYAADKF
+262 YTMYGYGADKF
-273 VNGTE
+273 ANGTE

-300 KKAPEEGFSFQAER
+300 KTAPEEGFSFQAER
-314 EGGQSSGL
+314 EKDQGSGL

-334 LWTGNY
+334 LWKGNY
-340 QNNEITIIV
+340 QNAEITVTV

-358 KKEAGVIDDWCVIS
+358 RKEAGVVDDWCVIS
-372 NFSLKYLGSEV
+372 DFSLKYLGSKV

-394 KKILATTK
+394 KAIIATTK
-402 AFKGAVAPALSKRYT
+402 AFKGAVAPALNKQYT
-417 NAIAAANKALTSTD
+417 DAIQAADKALTSTD
-431 PVAINVATSN
+431 PVAINTATSA
-441 LQKAYDAVAA
+441 LQKDYDAVAA
-451 CSESYATLV
+451 CAENYEALA
-460 KTTEI
+460 KTVEI
-465 CKNINKNNEEQF
+465 CKTTNKNNDTQF
-477 SAAIV
+477 STAIAEAENV
-482 KADKV
+482 A
-487 GKTATTDTDMKSA
+487 KTATADTDMKLA
-500 LVDLRVARKIAVADK
+500 LVNLRVARKIAAADK
-515 MPDIYKGTAAG
+515 LPDIYKGAAAG

-562 ATEGDG
+562 TAEGDG

-602 NKTNVYNIVKSEN
+602 GKKNVYNIVKGDN

-632 PMDKEFWNTVSVEA
+632 MMDKEFWNTVSVEA
-646 PVAKNANAEW
+646 AVAKNANAEW

-666 LLATATETSPVDA
+666 LLATATETRPVDA
-679 THLLVSPGFN
+679 THLLASPGFN
-689 RPTMLEGWNADR
+689 RPAMLEGWITDNR
-701 KGDFKDANLGVI
+701 SDFKDANLGVI

-719 NMVCEAY
+719 NPVCEAY
-726 YLQSFEVNQTI
+726 YQQMFEVNQVV

-750 GYYRDGSREALQQK
+750 GYYRDGSREDLQQK
-764 VANGVTP
+764 VANGTTP

-779 ENKGKG
+779 EYKGKG
-785 DEVALPSIAAG
+785 NEVALPSIAAG
-796 MDQCPGI
+796 INQCPGI
-803 GWKGV
+803 GWKGT

-821 YFECGLY
+821 YFESGLY
-828 KVYTHIIKV
+828 KVYTRIIKV
-837 GPDGELTIG
+837 GPEGELTIG

-853 DGDWAVFDNF
+853 DSDWAVFDNF

-868 GKHVSQDI
+868 GKHVSQEI
-876 IDGVNSIKNNA
+876 IDGINTVKNNSI
-887 VENGKIY
+887 ENGKIY

-904 LKSGIYI
+904 LKRGIYI
-911 CNGKKFIVKFK
+911 CNGKKFIVK

>member
-1 MKKKVLLLGIGL
+1 MKKQVLTLGIGL
-13 LSATLLNAQTTPWT
+13 LSATLLNAQTSPWP
-27 GHTVGNGGEFYLY
+27 GHAVGNGGEFYLY
-40 NVSTGL
+40 NVATGL

-66 RGLPIKLEKAGQK
+66 RGLPITLEKTGPK
-79 AFKLRSTFRGGNGV
+79 TFKLRSTFRGGNGV

-108 ADNVGA
+108 AENVGA
-114 WEISPADNAESI
+114 WDISPADNFQSI

-132 CDALVLGADN
+132 CDAMVLGADN
-142 NLLTVDKD
+142 NLLTTDKD
-150 KNSIWQ
+150 KNSVWQ
-156 LVTREDR
+156 LVTREER
-163 IADAKAKASINHPV
+163 IADAKAKASVEHPV

-184 APDLVTKNTTFK
+184 APDLATKNTTYK
-196 LDFTATPNTEHSTYQ
+196 LDFTAAPHAEHSTYQ
-211 GGWDIVKAN
+211 GGWNIVKAN

-236 ISGLP
+236 INGLP

-262 YTMYGYAADKF
+262 YTMYGYGADKF
-273 VNGTE
+273 ANGTE

-300 KKAPEEGFSFQAER
+300 KTAPEEGFSFQAER
-314 EGGQSSGL
+314 EKDQGSGL

-334 LWTGNY
+334 LWKGNY
-340 QNNEITIIV
+340 QNAEITVTV

-358 KKEAGVIDDWCVIS
+358 RKEAGVVDDWCVIS
-372 NFSLKYLGSEV
+372 DFSLKYLGSKV

-394 KKILATTK
+394 KAIIATTK
-402 AFKGAVAPALSKRYT
+402 AFKGAVAPALNKQYT
-417 NAIAAANKALTSTD
+417 DAIQAADKALTSTD
-431 PVAINVATSN
+431 PVTINTATSA

-451 CSESYATLV
+451 CAENYEALA
-460 KTTEI
+460 KTVEI
-465 CKNINKNNEEQF
+465 CKTANKNNDTQF
-477 SAAIV
+477 STAIAEAENV
-482 KADKV
+482 A
-487 GKTATTDTDMKSA
+487 KTATADTDMKLA
-500 LVDLRVARKIAVADK
+500 LVNLRVARKIAAADK
-515 MPDIYKGTAAG
+515 LPDIYKGAAAG

-562 ATEGDG
+562 TAEGDG

-602 NKTNVYNIVKSEN
+602 GKKNVYNIVKGDN

-632 PMDKEFWNTVSVEA
+632 MMDKEFWNTVSVEA
-646 PVAKNANAEW
+646 AVAKNANAEW

-666 LLATATETSPVDA
+666 LLATATETRPVDA
-679 THLLVSPGFN
+679 THLLASPGFN
-689 RPTMLEGWNADR
+689 RPAMLEGWITDNR
-701 KGDFKDANLGVI
+701 SDFKDANLGVI

-719 NMVCEAY
+719 NPVCEAY
-726 YLQSFEVNQTI
+726 YQQMFEVNQVV

-750 GYYRDGSREALQQK
+750 GYYRDGSREDLQQK
-764 VANGVTP
+764 VANGTTP
-771 ARHAMLYI
+771 TRHAMLYI
-779 ENKGKG
+779 EYKGKG
-785 DEVALPSIAAG
+785 NEVALPSIAASIN
-796 MDQCPGI
+796 QCPGI
-803 GWKGV
+803 GWKGT

-821 YFECGLY
+821 YFESGLY
-828 KVYTHIIKV
+828 KVYTRIIKV
-837 GPDGELTIG
+837 GPEGELTIG

-853 DGDWAVFDNF
+853 DSDWAVFDNF

-868 GKHVSQDI
+868 GKHVSQEI
-876 IDGVNSIKNNA
+876 IDGINTVKNNSI
-887 VENGKIY
+887 ENGKIY

-904 LKSGIYI
+904 LKRGIYI
-911 CNGKKFIVKFK
+911 CNGKKFIVK

>member
-1 MKKKVLLLGIGL
+1 MKKQVLTLGIGL
-13 LSATLLNAQTTPWT
+13 LSATLLNAQTSPWP
-27 GHTVGNGGEFYLY
+27 GHAVGNGGEFYLY
-40 NVSTGL
+40 NVATGL

-66 RGLPIKLEKAGQK
+66 RGLPITLEKTGPK
-79 AFKLRSTFRGGNGV
+79 TFKLRSTFRGGNGV

-108 ADNVGA
+108 AENVGA
-114 WEISPADNAESI
+114 WDISPADNFQSI

-132 CDALVLGADN
+132 CDAMVLGADN
-142 NLLTVDKD
+142 NLLTTDKD
-150 KNSIWQ
+150 KNSVWQ
-156 LVTREDR
+156 LVTREER
-163 IADAKAKASINHPV
+163 IADAKAKASVEHPV

-184 APDLVTKNTTFK
+184 APDLATKNTTYK
-196 LDFTATPNTEHSTYQ
+196 LDFTAAPNTEHSTYQ
-211 GGWDIVKAN
+211 GGWNIVKAN

-236 ISGLP
+236 INGLP

-262 YTMYGYAADKF
+262 YTMYGYGADKF
-273 VNGTE
+273 ANGTE

-300 KKAPEEGFSFQAER
+300 KTAPEEGFSFQAER
-314 EGGQSSGL
+314 EKDQGSGL

-334 LWTGNY
+334 LWKGNY
-340 QNNEITIIV
+340 QNAEITVTV

-358 KKEAGVIDDWCVIS
+358 RKEAGVVDDWCVIS
-372 NFSLKYLGSEV
+372 DFSLKYLGSKV

-394 KKILATTK
+394 KAIIATTK
-402 AFKGAVAPALSKRYT
+402 AFKGAVAPALNKQYT
-417 NAIAAANKALTSTD
+417 DAIQAADKALTSTD
-431 PVAINVATSN
+431 PVAINTATSA

-451 CSESYATLV
+451 CAENYEALA
-460 KTTEI
+460 KTVEI
-465 CKNINKNNEEQF
+465 CKTANKNNDTQF
-477 SAAIV
+477 STAIAEAENV
-482 KADKV
+482 A
-487 GKTATTDTDMKSA
+487 KTATADTDMKLA
-500 LVDLRVARKIAVADK
+500 LVNLRVARKIAAADK
-515 MPDIYKGTAAG
+515 LPDIYKGAAAG

-562 ATEGDG
+562 TAEGDG

-602 NKTNVYNIVKSEN
+602 GKKNVYNIVKGDN

-632 PMDKEFWNTVSVEA
+632 MMDKEFWNTVSVEA
-646 PVAKNANAEW
+646 AVAKNANTEW

-666 LLATATETSPVDA
+666 LLATATETRPVDA
-679 THLLVSPGFN
+679 THLLASPGFN
-689 RPTMLEGWNADR
+689 RPAMLEGWITDNR
-701 KGDFKDANLGVI
+701 SDFKDANLGVI

-719 NMVCEAY
+719 NPVCEAY
-726 YLQSFEVNQTI
+726 YQQMFEVNQVV

-750 GYYRDGSREALQQK
+750 GYYRDGSREDLQQK
-764 VANGVTP
+764 VANGTTP

-779 ENKGKG
+779 EYKGKG
-785 DEVALPSIAAG
+785 NEVALPSIAAG
-796 MDQCPGI
+796 INQCPGI
-803 GWKGV
+803 GWKGA

-821 YFECGLY
+821 YFESGLY
-828 KVYTHIIKV
+828 KVYTRIIKV
-837 GPDGELTIG
+837 GPEGELTIG

-853 DGDWAVFDNF
+853 DSDWAVFDNF

-868 GKHVSQDI
+868 GKHVSQEI
-876 IDGVNSIKNNA
+876 IDGINTVKNNSI
-887 VENGKIY
+887 ENDKIY

-904 LKSGIYI
+904 LKRGIYI
-911 CNGKKFIVKFK
+911 CNGKKFIVK

>member
-1 MKKKVLLLGIGL
+1 MKKQVLTLGIGL
-13 LSATLLNAQTTPWT
+13 LSATLLNAQTSPWP
-27 GHTVGNGGEFYLY
+27 GHAVGNGGEFYLY
-40 NVSTGL
+40 NVATGL

-66 RGLPIKLEKAGQK
+66 RGLPITLEKTGPK
-79 AFKLRSTFRGGNGV
+79 TFKLRSTFRGGNGV

-108 ADNVGA
+108 AENVGA
-114 WEISPADNAESI
+114 WDISPADNFQSI

-132 CDALVLGADN
+132 CDAMVLGADN
-142 NLLTVDKD
+142 NLLTTDKD
-150 KNSIWQ
+150 KNSVWQ
-156 LVTREDR
+156 LVTREER
-163 IADAKAKASINHPV
+163 IADAKAKASVEHPV

-184 APDLVTKNTTFK
+184 APDLATKNTTYK
-196 LDFTATPNTEHSTYQ
+196 LDFTAAPHAEHSTYQ
-211 GGWDIVKAN
+211 GGWNIVKAN

-236 ISGLP
+236 INGLP

-262 YTMYGYAADKF
+262 YTMYGYGADKF
-273 VNGTE
+273 ANGTQ

-300 KKAPEEGFSFQAER
+300 KTAPEEGFSFQAER
-314 EGGQSSGL
+314 EKDQGSGL

-334 LWTGNY
+334 LWKGNY
-340 QNNEITIIV
+340 QNAEITVTV

-358 KKEAGVIDDWCVIS
+358 RKEAGVVDDWCVIS
-372 NFSLKYLGSEV
+372 DFSLKYLGSKV

-394 KKILATTK
+394 KAIIATTK
-402 AFKGAVAPALSKRYT
+402 AFKGAVAPALNKQYT
-417 NAIAAANKALTSTD
+417 DAIQAADKALTSTD
-431 PVAINVATSN
+431 PVAINTATSA

-451 CSESYATLV
+451 CAENYEALA
-460 KTTEI
+460 KTVEI
-465 CKNINKNNEEQF
+465 CKTSNKNNDTQF
-477 SAAIV
+477 STAIAEAENV
-482 KADKV
+482 A
-487 GKTATTDTDMKSA
+487 KTATADTDMKLA
-500 LVDLRVARKIAVADK
+500 LVNLRVARKIAAADK
-515 MPDIYKGTAAG
+515 LPDIYNGAAAG

-562 ATEGDG
+562 TAEGDG

-602 NKTNVYNIVKSEN
+602 GKKNVYNIVKGDN

-632 PMDKEFWNTVSVEA
+632 MMDKEFWNTVSVEA
-646 PVAKNANAEW
+646 AVAKNANTEW

-666 LLATATETSPVDA
+666 LLATATETRPVDA
-679 THLLVSPGFN
+679 THLLANPGFN
-689 RPTMLEGWNADR
+689 RPAMLEGWITDNR
-701 KGDFKDANLGVI
+701 SDFKDANLGVI

-719 NMVCEAY
+719 NPVCEAY
-726 YLQSFEVNQTI
+726 YQQMFEVNQVV

-750 GYYRDGSREALQQK
+750 GYYRDGSREDLQQK
-764 VANGVTP
+764 VANGTTP

-779 ENKGKG
+779 EYKGKG
-785 DEVALPSIAAG
+785 NEVALPSIAAG
-796 MDQCPGI
+796 INQCPGI
-803 GWKGV
+803 GWKGA

-821 YFECGLY
+821 YFESGLY
-828 KVYTHIIKV
+828 KVYTRIIKV
-837 GPDGELTIG
+837 GPEGELTIG

-853 DGDWAVFDNF
+853 DSDWAVFDNF

-868 GKHVSQDI
+868 GKHVSQEI
-876 IDGVNSIKNNA
+876 IDGINTVKNNSI
-887 VENGKIY
+887 ENGKIY

-904 LKSGIYI
+904 LKRGIYI
-911 CNGKKFIVKFK
+911 CNGKKFIVK

>member
-1 MKKKVLLLGIGL
+1 MKKQVLSLGLGL
-13 LSATLLNAQTTPWT
+13 LSAALLNAQTTPWP
-27 GHTVGNGGEFYLY
+27 GHAVGNGGEFYLY
-40 NVSTGL
+40 NVATGL

-66 RGLPIKLEKAGQK
+66 RGLPITLEKTGAK
-79 AFKLRSTFRGGNGV
+79 TFKLRSTFRGGNGV

-108 ADNVGA
+108 AANVGA
-114 WEISPADNAESI
+114 WDMSPADNAQSI

-142 NLLTVDKD
+142 NLLTLDKD
-150 KNSIWQ
+150 KNSVWQ
-156 LVTREDR
+156 LVTREER
-163 IADAKAKASINHPV
+163 IADAKAKASAEHPV

-184 APDLVTKNTTFK
+184 APDLVTKNTTYK
-196 LDFTATPNTEHSTYQ
+196 QDFTAAPNTEHSTYQ

-251 YYRDGSSETRD
+251 YYRDGSSQTRD
-262 YTMYGYAADKF
+262 YTMYGYGADKF
-273 VNGTE
+273 LNGAE

-287 GTSAP
+287 GASAP

-314 EGGQSSGL
+314 ENKQNSGL

-340 QNNEITIIV
+340 QNVEITVTV

-358 KKEAGVIDDWCVIS
+358 KKDAGVVDDWCVIS
-372 NFSLKYLGSEV
+372 DFSLKYLGEKIIQSP
-383 LQTAEEALKGL
+383 EEALKGL
-394 KKILATTK
+394 KAILATAN
-402 AFKGAVAPALSKRYT
+402 AFKGAVAPALKKQYT
-417 NAIAAANKALTSTD
+417 DALAAANKALTATD
-431 PVAINVATSN
+431 PAAINAATVA

-451 CSESYATLV
+451 CAENYDALV
-460 KTTEI
+460 KTVQV
-465 CKNINKNNEEQF
+465 CKNINKNND
-477 SAAIV
+477 SPLNAAIT
-482 KADKV
+482 KAENV
-487 GKTATTDTDMKSA
+487 SKTATTGADMKAA
-500 LVDLRVARKIAVADK
+500 LVDLRVARKVAAADK
-515 MPDIYKGTAAG
+515 LPDIYKGAAAG
-526 AGEFYFYNIA
+526 AGEFYFYNVA

-551 AVDVPGVLFTV
+551 AVDVPGVLFTI
-562 ATEGDG
+562 ATEGNG

-574 GGKDGNYLGYNG
+574 GGKDGNFLGYNG
-586 YTDIP
+586 YTDIA
-591 GKDVWAFIPVA
+591 GKDVWAFVPVA
-602 NKTNVYNIVKSEN
+602 GKANVYYIVKGDN

-632 PMDKEFWNTVSVEA
+632 AMDKEFWNTVSVDA
-646 PVAKNANAEW
+646 TVTNNADAEW

-666 LLATATETSPVDA
+666 LLATATETRPVDA
-679 THLLVSPGFN
+679 TYLLVGPGFN
-689 RPTMLEGWNADR
+689 RPAMLEGWNTDH

-719 NMVCEAY
+719 NPVCEAY
-726 YLQSFEVNQTI
+726 YLNSFEVNQTV

-742 GYYQVNMT
+742 GYYQVSMT

-764 VANGVTP
+764 VTNGTNP

-779 ENKGKG
+779 EYKGKG

-796 MDQCPGI
+796 LNLCPGI
-803 GWKGV
+803 GWKGA

-837 GPDGELTIG
+837 GPEGELTIG
-846 VTKDKQV
+846 VTKDKPV
-853 DGDWAVFDNF
+853 AGDWAVFDNF

-868 GKHVSQDI
+868 GKHVSQGTI
-876 IDGVNSIKNNA
+876 NGIDTVKNNI
-887 VENGKIY
+887 VEDGKIY

-904 LKSGIYI
+904 LKRGIYI
-911 CNGKKFIVKFK
+911 CNGKKFIVK

>member
-1 MKKKVLLLGIGL
+1 MKKQVLTLGIGL
-13 LSATLLNAQTTPWT
+13 LSATLLNAQTSPWP
-27 GHTVGNGGEFYLY
+27 GHAVGNGGEFYLY
-40 NVSTGL
+40 NVATGL

-66 RGLPIKLEKAGQK
+66 RGLPITLEKTGPK
-79 AFKLRSTFRGGNGV
+79 TFKLRSTFRGGNGV

-108 ADNVGA
+108 AENVGA
-114 WEISPADNAESI
+114 WDISPADNFQSI

-132 CDALVLGADN
+132 CDAMVLGADN
-142 NLLTVDKD
+142 NLLTTDKD
-150 KNSIWQ
+150 KNSVWQ
-156 LVTREDR
+156 LVTREER
-163 IADAKAKASINHPV
+163 IADAKAKASVEHPV

-184 APDLVTKNTTFK
+184 APDLATKNTTYK
-196 LDFTATPNTEHSTYQ
+196 LDFTAAPHAEHSTYQ
-211 GGWDIVKAN
+211 GGWNIVKAN

-236 ISGLP
+236 INGLP

-262 YTMYGYAADKF
+262 YTMYGYGADKF
-273 VNGTE
+273 ANGTE

-300 KKAPEEGFSFQAER
+300 KTAPEEGFSFQAER
-314 EGGQSSGL
+314 EGGQGSGL

-334 LWTGNY
+334 LWKGNY
-340 QNNEITIIV
+340 QNAEITVTV

-358 KKEAGVIDDWCVIS
+358 RKEAGVVDDWCIIS
-372 NFSLKYLGSEV
+372 DFSLKYLGSKV

-394 KKILATTK
+394 KAIIATTK
-402 AFKGAVAPALSKRYT
+402 AFKGAVAPALDKQYT
-417 NAIAAANKALTSTD
+417 DAIQAADKALTSTD
-431 PVAINVATSN
+431 PVAINTATSA

-451 CSESYATLV
+451 CAENYEALA
-460 KTTEI
+460 KTVEI
-465 CKNINKNNEEQF
+465 CKTSNKNNDTQF
-477 SAAIV
+477 STAIAEAENV
-482 KADKV
+482 A
-487 GKTATTDTDMKSA
+487 KTATADTDMKLA
-500 LVDLRVARKIAVADK
+500 LVNLRVARKIAAADK
-515 MPDIYKGTAAG
+515 LPDIYKGAAAG

-562 ATEGDG
+562 TAEGDG

-591 GKDVWAFIPVA
+591 GKDVWVFIPVA
-602 NKTNVYNIVKSEN
+602 GKKNVYNIVKGDN

-632 PMDKEFWNTVSVEA
+632 MMDKEFWNTVSVEA
-646 PVAKNANAEW
+646 AVAKNANAEW

-666 LLATATETSPVDA
+666 LLATATETRPVDA
-679 THLLVSPGFN
+679 THLLASPGFN
-689 RPTMLEGWNADR
+689 RPAMLEGWITDNR
-701 KGDFKDANLGVI
+701 SDFKDANLGVI

-719 NMVCEAY
+719 NPVCEAY
-726 YLQSFEVNQTI
+726 YQQMFEVNQVV

-750 GYYRDGSREALQQK
+750 GYYRDASREALQQK
-764 VANGVTP
+764 IANGATP

-803 GWKGV
+803 GWTGI

-853 DGDWAVFDNF
+853 DNDWAVFDNF

-876 IDGVNSIKNNA
+876 INGINTIKNNV
-887 VENGKIY
+887 VEDGKIY
-894 NLQGMEVKRP
+894 NLQGMEVRRP

-911 CNGKKFIVKFK
+911 CNGKKFIVK

>member
-1 MKKKVLLLGIGL
+1 MKKQVLTLGIGL
-13 LSATLLNAQTTPWT
+13 LSATLLNAQTSPWP
-27 GHTVGNGGEFYLY
+27 GHAVGNGGEFYLY
-40 NVSTGL
+40 NVATGL

-66 RGLPIKLEKAGQK
+66 RGLPITLEKTGPK
-79 AFKLRSTFRGGNGV
+79 TFKLRSTFRGGNGV

-108 ADNVGA
+108 AENVGA
-114 WEISPADNAESI
+114 WDISPADNFQSI

-132 CDALVLGADN
+132 CDAMVLGADN
-142 NLLTVDKD
+142 NLLTTDKD
-150 KNSIWQ
+150 KNSVWQ
-156 LVTREDR
+156 LVTREER
-163 IADAKAKASINHPV
+163 IADAKAKASVEHPV

-184 APDLVTKNTTFK
+184 APDLATKNTTYK
-196 LDFTATPNTEHSTYQ
+196 LDFTAAPHAEHSTYQ
-211 GGWDIVKAN
+211 GGWNIVKAN

-236 ISGLP
+236 INGLP

-262 YTMYGYAADKF
+262 YTMYGYGADKF
-273 VNGTE
+273 AKGTE

-300 KKAPEEGFSFQAER
+300 KTAPEEGFSFQAER
-314 EGGQSSGL
+314 EKDQGSGL

-334 LWTGNY
+334 LWKGNY
-340 QNNEITIIV
+340 QNAEITVTV

-358 KKEAGVIDDWCVIS
+358 RKEAGVVDDWCVIS
-372 NFSLKYLGSEV
+372 DFSLKYLGSKV

-394 KKILATTK
+394 KAIIATTK
-402 AFKGAVAPALSKRYT
+402 AFKGAVAPALNKQYT
-417 NAIAAANKALTSTD
+417 DAIQAADKALTSTD
-431 PVAINVATSN
+431 PVTINTATSA

-451 CSESYATLV
+451 CAENYEALA
-460 KTTEI
+460 KTMEI
-465 CKNINKNNEEQF
+465 CKTANKNNDTQF
-477 SAAIV
+477 STAIAEAENV
-482 KADKV
+482 A
-487 GKTATTDTDMKSA
+487 KTATADTDMKLA
-500 LVDLRVARKIAVADK
+500 LVNLRVARKIAAADK
-515 MPDIYKGTAAG
+515 LPDIYKGAAAG

-562 ATEGDG
+562 TAEGDG

-602 NKTNVYNIVKSEN
+602 GKKNVYNIVKGDN

-632 PMDKEFWNTVSVEA
+632 MMDKEFWNTVSVEA
-646 PVAKNANAEW
+646 AVAKNANAEW

-666 LLATATETSPVDA
+666 LLATATETRPVDA
-679 THLLVSPGFN
+679 THLLASPGFN
-689 RPTMLEGWNADR
+689 RPAMLEGWITDNR
-701 KGDFKDANLGVI
+701 SDFKDANLGVI

-719 NMVCEAY
+719 NPVCEAY
-726 YLQSFEVNQTI
+726 YQQMFEVNQVV

-750 GYYRDGSREALQQK
+750 GYYRDGSREDLQQK
-764 VANGVTP
+764 VANGTTP

-779 ENKGKG
+779 EYKGKG
-785 DEVALPSIAAG
+785 NEVALPSIAAG
-796 MDQCPGI
+796 INQCPGI
-803 GWKGV
+803 GWKGA

-821 YFECGLY
+821 YFESGLY
-828 KVYTHIIKV
+828 KVYTRIIKV
-837 GPDGELTIG
+837 GPEGELTIG

-853 DGDWAVFDNF
+853 DSDWAVFDNF

-868 GKHVSQDI
+868 GKHVSQEI
-876 IDGVNSIKNNA
+876 IDGINTVKNNSI
-887 VENGKIY
+887 ENGKIY

-904 LKSGIYI
+904 LKRGIYI
-911 CNGKKFIVKFK
+911 CNGKKFIVK

>member
-1 MKKKVLLLGIGL
+1 MKKQVLTLGIGL
-13 LSATLLNAQTTPWT
+13 LSATLLNAQTSPWP
-27 GHTVGNGGEFYLY
+27 GHNVGNGGEFYLY
-40 NVSTGL
+40 NVATGL

-66 RGLPIKLEKAGQK
+66 RGLPITLEKTGPK
-79 AFKLRSTFRGGNGV
+79 TFKLRSTFRGGNGV

-108 ADNVGA
+108 AENVGA
-114 WEISPADNAESI
+114 WDISPADNFQSI

-132 CDALVLGADN
+132 CDAMVLGADN
-142 NLLTVDKD
+142 NLLTTDKD
-150 KNSIWQ
+150 KNSVWQ
-156 LVTREDR
+156 LVTREER
-163 IADAKAKASINHPV
+163 IADAKAKASVEHPV

-184 APDLVTKNTTFK
+184 APDLATKNTTYK
-196 LDFTATPNTEHSTYQ
+196 LDFTAAPHAEHSTYQ
-211 GGWDIVKAN
+211 GGWNIVKAN

-236 ISGLP
+236 INGLP

-262 YTMYGYAADKF
+262 YTMYGYGADKF
-273 VNGTE
+273 ANGTE

-300 KKAPEEGFSFQAER
+300 KTAPEEGFSFQAER
-314 EGGQSSGL
+314 EGGQGSGL

-334 LWTGNY
+334 LWKGNY
-340 QNNEITIIV
+340 QNAEITVTV

-358 KKEAGVIDDWCVIS
+358 RKEAGVVDDWCVIS
-372 NFSLKYLGSEV
+372 DFSLKYLGSKV
-383 LQTAEEALKGL
+383 LQTVEEALKGL
-394 KKILATTK
+394 KAIIATTK
-402 AFKGAVAPALSKRYT
+402 AFKGAVAPALNKQYT
-417 NAIAAANKALTSTD
+417 DAIQAADKALTSTD
-431 PVAINVATSN
+431 PVAINTATSA

-451 CSESYATLV
+451 CAENYEALA
-460 KTTEI
+460 KTVEI
-465 CKNINKNNEEQF
+465 CKTANKNNDTQF
-477 SAAIV
+477 STAIAEAENV
-482 KADKV
+482 A
-487 GKTATTDTDMKSA
+487 KTATADTDMKLA
-500 LVDLRVARKIAVADK
+500 LVNLRVARKIAAADK
-515 MPDIYKGTAAG
+515 LPDIYKGAAAG

-562 ATEGDG
+562 TAEGDG

-602 NKTNVYNIVKSEN
+602 GKKNVYNIVKGDN

-632 PMDKEFWNTVSVEA
+632 MMDKEFWNTVSVEA
-646 PVAKNANAEW
+646 AVAKNANAEW

-666 LLATATETSPVDA
+666 LLATATETRPVDA
-679 THLLVSPGFN
+679 THLLASPGFN
-689 RPTMLEGWNADR
+689 RPAMLEGWITDNR
-701 KGDFKDANLGVI
+701 SDFKDANLGFI

-719 NMVCEAY
+719 NPVCEAY
-726 YLQSFEVNQTI
+726 YQQMFEVNQVV

-750 GYYRDGSREALQQK
+750 GYYRDGSREDLQQK
-764 VANGVTP
+764 VANGTTP

-779 ENKGKG
+779 EYKGKG
-785 DEVALPSIAAG
+785 NEVALPSIVAG
-796 MDQCPGI
+796 INQCPGI
-803 GWKGV
+803 GWKGT

-821 YFECGLY
+821 YFESGLY

-853 DGDWAVFDNF
+853 DNDWAVFDNF

-876 IDGVNSIKNNA
+876 INGINTIKNNV
-887 VENGKIY
+887 VEDSKIY
-894 NLQGMEVKRP
+894 NLQGMEVRRP

-911 CNGKKFIVKFK
+911 CNGKKFIVK

>member
-1 MKKKVLLLGIGL
+1 MKKQVLTLGIGL
-13 LSATLLNAQTTPWT
+13 LSATLLNAQTSPWP
-27 GHTVGNGGEFYLY
+27 GHAVGNGGEFYLY
-40 NVSTGL
+40 NVATGL

-66 RGLPIKLEKAGQK
+66 RGLPITLEKTGPK
-79 AFKLRSTFRGGNGV
+79 TFKLRSTFRGGNGV

-108 ADNVGA
+108 AENVGA
-114 WEISPADNAESI
+114 WDISPADNFQSI

-132 CDALVLGADN
+132 CDAMVLGADN
-142 NLLTVDKD
+142 NLLTTDKD
-150 KNSIWQ
+150 KNSVWQ
-156 LVTREDR
+156 LVTREER
-163 IADAKAKASINHPV
+163 IADAKAKASVEHPV

-184 APDLVTKNTTFK
+184 APDLATKNTTYK
-196 LDFTATPNTEHSTYQ
+196 LDFTAAPNTEHSTYQ
-211 GGWDIVKAN
+211 GGWNIVKAN

-236 ISGLP
+236 INGLP

-262 YTMYGYAADKF
+262 YTMYGYGADKF
-273 VNGTE
+273 ANGTE

-300 KKAPEEGFSFQAER
+300 KTAPEEGFSFQAER
-314 EGGQSSGL
+314 EGGQGSGL

-334 LWTGNY
+334 LWKGNY
-340 QNNEITIIV
+340 QNAEITVTV

-358 KKEAGVIDDWCVIS
+358 RKEAGVVDDWCVIS
-372 NFSLKYLGSEV
+372 DFSLKYLGSKV

-394 KKILATTK
+394 KAIIATTK
-402 AFKGAVAPALSKRYT
+402 AFKGAVAPALNKQYT
-417 NAIAAANKALTSTD
+417 DAIQAADKALTSTD
-431 PVAINVATSN
+431 PVAINTATSA

-451 CSESYATLV
+451 CAENYEALA
-460 KTTEI
+460 KTVEI
-465 CKNINKNNEEQF
+465 CKTANKNNDTQF
-477 SAAIV
+477 STAIAEAENV
-482 KADKV
+482 A
-487 GKTATTDTDMKSA
+487 KTATADTDMKLA
-500 LVDLRVARKIAVADK
+500 LVNLRVARKIAAADK
-515 MPDIYKGTAAG
+515 LPDIYKGAAAG

-562 ATEGDG
+562 TAEGDG

-602 NKTNVYNIVKSEN
+602 GKKNVYNIVKGDN

-632 PMDKEFWNTVSVEA
+632 MMDKEFWNTVSVEA
-646 PVAKNANAEW
+646 AVAKNANAEW

-666 LLATATETSPVDA
+666 LLATATETRPVDA
-679 THLLVSPGFN
+679 THLLASPGFN
-689 RPTMLEGWNADR
+689 RPAMLEGWITDNR
-701 KGDFKDANLGVI
+701 SDFKDANLGVI

-719 NMVCEAY
+719 NPVCEAY
-726 YLQSFEVNQTI
+726 YQQMFEVNQVV

-750 GYYRDGSREALQQK
+750 GYYRDGSREDLQQK
-764 VANGVTP
+764 VANGTTP

-779 ENKGKG
+779 EYKGKG
-785 DEVALPSIAAG
+785 NEVALPSIAAG
-796 MDQCPGI
+796 INQCPGI
-803 GWKGV
+803 GWKGT

-821 YFECGLY
+821 YFESGLY
-828 KVYTHIIKV
+828 KVYTRIIKV
-837 GPDGELTIG
+837 GPEGELTIG

-853 DGDWAVFDNF
+853 DSDWAVFDNF

-868 GKHVSQDI
+868 GKHVSQEI
-876 IDGVNSIKNNA
+876 IDGINTVKNNSI
-887 VENGKIY
+887 ENGKIY

-904 LKSGIYI
+904 LKRGIYI
-911 CNGKKFIVKFK
+911 CNGKKFIVK

>member
-1 MKKKVLLLGIGL
+1 MKKQVLTLGIGL
-13 LSATLLNAQTTPWT
+13 LSATLLNAQTSPWP
-27 GHTVGNGGEFYLY
+27 GHAVGNGGEFYLY
-40 NVSTGL
+40 NVATGL

-66 RGLPIKLEKAGQK
+66 RGLPITLEKTGPK
-79 AFKLRSTFRGGNGV
+79 TFKLRSTFRGGNGV

-108 ADNVGA
+108 AENVGA
-114 WEISPADNAESI
+114 WDISPADNFQSI

-132 CDALVLGADN
+132 CDAMVLGADN
-142 NLLTVDKD
+142 NLLTTTKD
-150 KNSIWQ
+150 KNSVWQ
-156 LVTREDR
+156 LVTREER
-163 IADAKAKASINHPV
+163 IADAKAKASVEHPV

-184 APDLVTKNTTFK
+184 APDLATKNTTYK
-196 LDFTATPNTEHSTYQ
+196 LDFTAAPNTEHSTYQ
-211 GGWDIVKAN
+211 GGWNIVKAN

-236 ISGLP
+236 INGLP
-241 NGTYKFSVRG
+241 NGTYKFSIRG

-262 YTMYGYAADKF
+262 YTMYGYGANKF
-273 VNGTE
+273 ANGTE

-300 KKAPEEGFSFQAER
+300 KTAPEEGFSFQAER
-314 EGGQSSGL
+314 EKDQGSGL

-334 LWTGNY
+334 LWKGNY
-340 QNNEITIIV
+340 QNAEITVTV

-358 KKEAGVIDDWCVIS
+358 RKEAGVVDDWCVIS
-372 NFSLKYLGSEV
+372 DFSLKYLGSKV

-394 KKILATTK
+394 KAIIATTK
-402 AFKGAVAPALSKRYT
+402 AFKGAVAPALNKQYT
-417 NAIAAANKALTSTD
+417 DAIQAADKALTSTD
-431 PVAINVATSN
+431 PVAINTATSA

-451 CSESYATLV
+451 CAENYEALA
-460 KTTEI
+460 KTVEI
-465 CKNINKNNEEQF
+465 CKTANKNNDTQF
-477 SAAIV
+477 STAIAEAENV
-482 KADKV
+482 A
-487 GKTATTDTDMKSA
+487 KTATTDTDMKLA
-500 LVDLRVARKIAVADK
+500 LVNLRVARKIAAADK
-515 MPDIYKGTAAG
+515 LPDIYKGAAAG

-551 AVDVPGVLFTV
+551 AVDVPGVIFTV
-562 ATEGDG
+562 TAEGDG

-602 NKTNVYNIVKSEN
+602 GKKNVYNIVKGDN

-632 PMDKEFWNTVSVEA
+632 MMDKEFWNTVSVEA
-646 PVAKNANAEW
+646 AVAKNANAEW

-666 LLATATETSPVDA
+666 LLATATETRPVDA
-679 THLLVSPGFN
+679 THLLASPGFN
-689 RPTMLEGWNADR
+689 RPAMLEGWITDNR
-701 KGDFKDANLGVI
+701 SDFKDANLGVI

-719 NMVCEAY
+719 NPVCEAY
-726 YLQSFEVNQTI
+726 YQQMFEVNQVV

-750 GYYRDGSREALQQK
+750 GYYRDGSREDLQQK
-764 VANGVTP
+764 VANGTTP

-779 ENKGKG
+779 EYKGKG
-785 DEVALPSIAAG
+785 NEVALPSIAAG
-796 MDQCPGI
+796 INQCPGI
-803 GWKGV
+803 GWKGA

-821 YFECGLY
+821 YFESGLY
-828 KVYTHIIKV
+828 KVYTRIIKV
-837 GPDGELTIG
+837 GPEGELTIG

-853 DGDWAVFDNF
+853 DSDWAVFDNF

-868 GKHVSQDI
+868 GKHVSQEI
-876 IDGVNSIKNNA
+876 IDGINTVKNNSI
-887 VENGKIY
+887 ENGKIY
-894 NLQGMEVKRP
+894 NLQGMEVKHP
-904 LKSGIYI
+904 LKRGIYI
-911 CNGKKFIVKFK
+911 CNGKKFIVK

>member
-1 MKKKVLLLGIGL
+1 MKKQVLTLGIGL
-13 LSATLLNAQTTPWT
+13 LSATLLNAQTSPWP
-27 GHTVGNGGEFYLY
+27 GHAVGNGGEFYLY
-40 NVSTGL
+40 NVATGL

-66 RGLPIKLEKAGQK
+66 RGLPITLEKTGPK
-79 AFKLRSTFRGGNGV
+79 TFKLRSTFRGGNGV

-108 ADNVGA
+108 AENVGA
-114 WEISPADNAESI
+114 WDISPADNFQSI

-132 CDALVLGADN
+132 CDAMVLGADN
-142 NLLTVDKD
+142 NLLTTNKD
-150 KNSIWQ
+150 KNSVWQ
-156 LVTREDR
+156 LVTREER
-163 IADAKAKASINHPV
+163 IADAKAKASVEHPV

-184 APDLVTKNTTFK
+184 APDLATKNTTYK
-196 LDFTATPNTEHSTYQ
+196 LDFTAAPHAEHSTYQ
-211 GGWDIVKAN
+211 GGWNIVKAN

-236 ISGLP
+236 INGLP
-241 NGTYKFSVRG
+241 NGTYKFSIRG

-262 YTMYGYAADKF
+262 YTMYGYGANKF
-273 VNGTE
+273 ANGTE

-300 KKAPEEGFSFQAER
+300 KTAPEEGFSFQAER
-314 EGGQSSGL
+314 EKDQGSGL

-334 LWTGNY
+334 LWKGNY
-340 QNNEITIIV
+340 QNAEITVTV

-358 KKEAGVIDDWCVIS
+358 RKEAGVVDDWCVIS
-372 NFSLKYLGSEV
+372 DFSLKYLGSKV

-394 KKILATTK
+394 KAIIATTK
-402 AFKGAVAPALSKRYT
+402 AFKGAVAPALNKQYT
-417 NAIAAANKALTSTD
+417 DAIQAADKALTSTD
-431 PVAINVATSN
+431 PVAINTATSA

-451 CSESYATLV
+451 CAENYEALA
-460 KTTEI
+460 KTVEI
-465 CKNINKNNEEQF
+465 CKTANKNNDTQF
-477 SAAIV
+477 STAIAEAENV
-482 KADKV
+482 A
-487 GKTATTDTDMKSA
+487 KTATADTDMKLA
-500 LVDLRVARKIAVADK
+500 LVNLRVARKIAAADK
-515 MPDIYKGTAAG
+515 LPDIYKGAAAG

-562 ATEGDG
+562 TAEGDG

-602 NKTNVYNIVKSEN
+602 GKKNVYNIVKGDN

-632 PMDKEFWNTVSVEA
+632 MMDKEFWNTVSVEA
-646 PVAKNANAEW
+646 AVAKNANAEW

-666 LLATATETSPVDA
+666 LLATATETRPVDA
-679 THLLVSPGFN
+679 THLLASPGFN
-689 RPTMLEGWNADR
+689 RPAMIEGWITDNR
-701 KGDFKDANLGVI
+701 SDFKDANLGVI

-719 NMVCEAY
+719 NPVCEAY
-726 YLQSFEVNQTI
+726 YQQMFEVNQVV

-750 GYYRDGSREALQQK
+750 GYYRDGSREDLQQK
-764 VANGVTP
+764 VANGTTP

-779 ENKGKG
+779 EYKGKG
-785 DEVALPSIAAG
+785 NEVALPSIAAG
-796 MDQCPGI
+796 INQCPGI
-803 GWKGV
+803 GWKGA

-821 YFECGLY
+821 YFESGLY
-828 KVYTHIIKV
+828 KVYTRIIKV
-837 GPDGELTIG
+837 GPEGELTIG

-853 DGDWAVFDNF
+853 DSDWAVFDNF

-868 GKHVSQDI
+868 GKHVSQEI
-876 IDGVNSIKNNA
+876 IDGINTVKNNSI
-887 VENGKIY
+887 ENGKIY
-894 NLQGMEVKRP
+894 NLQGMEVKHP
-904 LKSGIYI
+904 LKRGIYI
-911 CNGKKFIVKFK
+911 CNGKKFIVK

>member
-1 MKKKVLLLGIGL
+1 MKKQVLTLGIGL
-13 LSATLLNAQTTPWT
+13 LSATLLNAQTSPWP
-27 GHTVGNGGEFYLY
+27 GHAVGNGGEFYLY
-40 NVSTGL
+40 NVATGL

-66 RGLPIKLEKAGQK
+66 RGLPITLEKTGPK
-79 AFKLRSTFRGGNGV
+79 TFKLRSTFRGGNGV

-108 ADNVGA
+108 AENVGA
-114 WEISPADNAESI
+114 WDISPADNFQSI

-132 CDALVLGADN
+132 CDAMVLGADN
-142 NLLTVDKD
+142 NLLTTDKD
-150 KNSIWQ
+150 KNSVWQ
-156 LVTREDR
+156 LVTREER
-163 IADAKAKASINHPV
+163 IADAKAKASVEHPV

-184 APDLVTKNTTFK
+184 APDLATKNTTYK
-196 LDFTATPNTEHSTYQ
+196 LDFTAAPNTEHSTYQ
-211 GGWDIVKAN
+211 GGWNIVKAN

-236 ISGLP
+236 INGLP

-262 YTMYGYAADKF
+262 YTMYGYGADKF
-273 VNGTE
+273 ANGTE

-300 KKAPEEGFSFQAER
+300 KTAPEEGFSFQAER
-314 EGGQSSGL
+314 EGGQGSGL

-334 LWTGNY
+334 LWKGNY
-340 QNNEITIIV
+340 QNAEITVTV

-358 KKEAGVIDDWCVIS
+358 RKEAGVVDDWCVIS
-372 NFSLKYLGSEV
+372 DFSLKYLGSKV

-394 KKILATTK
+394 KAIIATTK
-402 AFKGAVAPALSKRYT
+402 AFKGAVAPALNKQYT
-417 NAIAAANKALTSTD
+417 DAIQAADKALTSTD
-431 PVAINVATSN
+431 PVAINTATSA

-451 CSESYATLV
+451 CAENYEALA
-460 KTTEI
+460 KTVEI
-465 CKNINKNNEEQF
+465 CKTANKNNDTQF
-477 SAAIV
+477 STAIAEAENV
-482 KADKV
+482 A
-487 GKTATTDTDMKSA
+487 KTATANTDMKLA
-500 LVDLRVARKIAVADK
+500 LVNLRVARKIAAADK
-515 MPDIYKGTAAG
+515 LPDIYKGAAAG

-562 ATEGDG
+562 TAEGDG

-602 NKTNVYNIVKSEN
+602 GKKNVYNIVKGDN

-632 PMDKEFWNTVSVEA
+632 MMDKEFWNTVSVEA
-646 PVAKNANAEW
+646 AVAKNANAEW

-666 LLATATETSPVDA
+666 LLATATETRPVDA
-679 THLLVSPGFN
+679 THLLASPGFN
-689 RPTMLEGWNADR
+689 RPAMLEGWITDNR
-701 KGDFKDANLGVI
+701 SDFKDANLGVI

-719 NMVCEAY
+719 NPVCEAY
-726 YLQSFEVNQTI
+726 YQQMFEVNQVV

-750 GYYRDGSREALQQK
+750 GYYRDGSREDLQQK
-764 VANGVTP
+764 VANGTTP

-779 ENKGKG
+779 EYKGKG
-785 DEVALPSIAAG
+785 NEVALPSIAAG
-796 MDQCPGI
+796 INQCPGI
-803 GWKGV
+803 GWKGT

-821 YFECGLY
+821 YFESGLY
-828 KVYTHIIKV
+828 KVYTRIIKV
-837 GPDGELTIG
+837 GPEGELTIG

-853 DGDWAVFDNF
+853 DSDWAVFDNF

-868 GKHVSQDI
+868 GKHVSQEI
-876 IDGVNSIKNNA
+876 IDGINTVKNNSI
-887 VENGKIY
+887 ENGKIY

-904 LKSGIYI
+904 LKRGIYI
-911 CNGKKFIVKFK
+911 CNGKKFIVK

>member
-1 MKKKVLLLGIGL
+1 MKKQVLTLGIGL
-13 LSATLLNAQTTPWT
+13 LSATLLNAQTSPWP
-27 GHTVGNGGEFYLY
+27 GHAVGNGGEFYLY
-40 NVSTGL
+40 NVATGL

-66 RGLPIKLEKAGQK
+66 RGLPITLEKTGPK
-79 AFKLRSTFRGGNGV
+79 TFKLRSTFRGGNGV

-108 ADNVGA
+108 AENVGA
-114 WEISPADNAESI
+114 WDISPADNFQSI

-132 CDALVLGADN
+132 CDAMVLGADN
-142 NLLTVDKD
+142 NLLTTDKD
-150 KNSIWQ
+150 KNSVWQ
-156 LVTREDR
+156 LVTREER
-163 IADAKAKASINHPV
+163 IADAKAKASVEHPV

-184 APDLVTKNTTFK
+184 APDLATKNTTYK
-196 LDFTATPNTEHSTYQ
+196 LDFTAAPHAEHSTYQ
-211 GGWDIVKAN
+211 GGWNIVKAN

-236 ISGLP
+236 INGLP

-262 YTMYGYAADKF
+262 YTMYGYGAEKF
-273 VNGTE
+273 ANGTE

-300 KKAPEEGFSFQAER
+300 KTAPEEGFSFQAER
-314 EGGQSSGL
+314 EKDQGSGL

-334 LWTGNY
+334 LWKGNY
-340 QNNEITIIV
+340 QNAEITVTV

-358 KKEAGVIDDWCVIS
+358 RKEAGVVDDWCVIS
-372 NFSLKYLGSEV
+372 DFSLKYLGSKV

-394 KKILATTK
+394 KAIIATTK
-402 AFKGAVAPALSKRYT
+402 AFKGAVAPALNKQYT
-417 NAIAAANKALTSTD
+417 DAIQAADKALTSTD
-431 PVAINVATSN
+431 PVAINTATSA
-441 LQKAYDAVAA
+441 LQKAYDAVVA
-451 CSESYATLV
+451 CAENYEALA
-460 KTTEI
+460 KTVEI
-465 CKNINKNNEEQF
+465 CKTANKNNDTQF
-477 SAAIV
+477 STAIAEAENV
-482 KADKV
+482 A
-487 GKTATTDTDMKSA
+487 KTATADTDMKLA
-500 LVDLRVARKIAVADK
+500 LVNLRVARKIAAADK
-515 MPDIYKGTAAG
+515 LPDIYKGAAAG

-562 ATEGDG
+562 TAEGDG

-602 NKTNVYNIVKSEN
+602 GKKNVYNIVKGDN

-632 PMDKEFWNTVSVEA
+632 MMDKEFWNTVSVEA
-646 PVAKNANAEW
+646 AVAKNANAEW

-666 LLATATETSPVDA
+666 LLATATETRPVDA
-679 THLLVSPGFN
+679 THLLASPGFN
-689 RPTMLEGWNADR
+689 RPAMLEGWITDNR
-701 KGDFKDANLGVI
+701 SDFKDANLGVI

-719 NMVCEAY
+719 NPVCEAY
-726 YLQSFEVNQTI
+726 YQQMFEVNQVV

-750 GYYRDGSREALQQK
+750 GYYRDGSREDLQQK
-764 VANGVTP
+764 VANGTTP

-779 ENKGKG
+779 EYKGKG
-785 DEVALPSIAAG
+785 NEVALPSIAAG
-796 MDQCPGI
+796 INQCPGI
-803 GWKGV
+803 GWKGA

-821 YFECGLY
+821 YFESGLY
-828 KVYTHIIKV
+828 KVYTRIIKV
-837 GPDGELTIG
+837 GPEGELTIG

-853 DGDWAVFDNF
+853 DSDWAVFDNF

-868 GKHVSQDI
+868 GKHVSQEI
-876 IDGVNSIKNNA
+876 IDGINTVKNNSI
-887 VENGKIY
+887 ENGKIY

-904 LKSGIYI
+904 LKRGIYI
-911 CNGKKFIVKFK
+911 CNGKKFIVK

>member
-1 MKKKVLLLGIGL
+1 MKKQVLTLGIGL
-13 LSATLLNAQTTPWT
+13 LSATLLNAQTSPWP
-27 GHTVGNGGEFYLY
+27 GHAVGNGGEFYLY
-40 NVSTGL
+40 NVATGL

-66 RGLPIKLEKAGQK
+66 RGLPITLEKTGPK
-79 AFKLRSTFRGGNGV
+79 TFKLRSTFRGGNGV

-108 ADNVGA
+108 AENVGA
-114 WEISPADNAESI
+114 WDISPADNFQSI

-132 CDALVLGADN
+132 CDAMVLGADN
-142 NLLTVDKD
+142 NLLTTDKD
-150 KNSIWQ
+150 KNSVWQ
-156 LVTREDR
+156 LVTREER
-163 IADAKAKASINHPV
+163 IADAKAKASVEHPV

-184 APDLVTKNTTFK
+184 APDLATKNTTYK
-196 LDFTATPNTEHSTYQ
+196 LDFTAAPHTEHSTYQ
-211 GGWDIVKAN
+211 GGWNIVKAN

-236 ISGLP
+236 INGLP

-262 YTMYGYAADKF
+262 YTMYGYGADKF
-273 VNGTE
+273 ANGTE

-300 KKAPEEGFSFQAER
+300 KTAPEEGFSFQAER
-314 EGGQSSGL
+314 EGGQGSGL

-334 LWTGNY
+334 LWQGNY
-340 QNNEITIIV
+340 QNAEITVTV

-358 KKEAGVIDDWCVIS
+358 RKEAGVVDDWCVIS
-372 NFSLKYLGSEV
+372 DFSLKYLGSKV

-394 KKILATTK
+394 KAIIATTK
-402 AFKGAVAPALSKRYT
+402 AFKGAVAPALNKQYT
-417 NAIAAANKALTSTD
+417 DAIQAADKALTSTD
-431 PVAINVATSN
+431 PVAINTATSA

-451 CSESYATLV
+451 CAENYEALA
-460 KTTEI
+460 KTVEI
-465 CKNINKNNEEQF
+465 CKTANKNNDTQF
-477 SAAIV
+477 STAIAEAENV
-482 KADKV
+482 A
-487 GKTATTDTDMKSA
+487 KTATADTDMKLA
-500 LVDLRVARKIAVADK
+500 LVNLRVARKIAAADK
-515 MPDIYKGTAAG
+515 LPDIYKGAAAG

-551 AVDVPGVLFTV
+551 AVDIPGVLFTV
-562 ATEGDG
+562 TAEGDG

-602 NKTNVYNIVKSEN
+602 GKKNVYNIVKGDN

-632 PMDKEFWNTVSVEA
+632 MMDKEFWNTVSVEA
-646 PVAKNANAEW
+646 AVAKNANAEW

-666 LLATATETSPVDA
+666 LLATATETRPVDA
-679 THLLVSPGFN
+679 THLLANPGFN
-689 RPTMLEGWNADR
+689 RPAMLEGWITDNR
-701 KGDFKDANLGVI
+701 SDFKDANLGVI

-719 NMVCEAY
+719 NPVCEAY
-726 YLQSFEVNQTI
+726 YQQMFEVNQVV

-750 GYYRDGSREALQQK
+750 GYYRDGSREDLQQK
-764 VANGVTP
+764 VANGTTP

-779 ENKGKG
+779 EYKGKG
-785 DEVALPSIAAG
+785 NEVALPSIAAG
-796 MDQCPGI
+796 INQCPGI
-803 GWKGV
+803 GWKGA

-821 YFECGLY
+821 YFESGLY
-828 KVYTHIIKV
+828 KVYTRIIKV
-837 GPDGELTIG
+837 GPEGELTIG

-853 DGDWAVFDNF
+853 DSDWAVFDNF

-868 GKHVSQDI
+868 GKHVSQEI
-876 IDGVNSIKNNA
+876 IDGINTVKNNSI
-887 VENGKIY
+887 ENGKIY

-904 LKSGIYI
+904 LKRGIYI
-911 CNGKKFIVKFK
+911 CNGKKFIVK

>member
-1 MKKKVLLLGIGL
+1 MKKQVLTLGIGL
-13 LSATLLNAQTTPWT
+13 LSATLLNAQTSPWP
-27 GHTVGNGGEFYLY
+27 GHAVGNGGEFYLY
-40 NVSTGL
+40 NVATGL

-66 RGLPIKLEKAGQK
+66 RGLPITLEKTGPK
-79 AFKLRSTFRGGNGV
+79 TFKLRSTFRGGNGV

-108 ADNVGA
+108 AENVGA
-114 WEISPADNAESI
+114 WDISPADNFQSI

-132 CDALVLGADN
+132 CDAMVLGADN
-142 NLLTVDKD
+142 NLLTTDKD
-150 KNSIWQ
+150 KNSVWQ
-156 LVTREDR
+156 LVTREER
-163 IADAKAKASINHPV
+163 IADAKAKATVEHPV

-184 APDLVTKNTTFK
+184 APDLATKNTTYK
-196 LDFTATPNTEHSTYQ
+196 LDFTAAPNTEHSTYQ
-211 GGWDIVKAN
+211 GGWNIVKAN

-236 ISGLP
+236 INGLP

-262 YTMYGYAADKF
+262 YTMYGYGADKF
-273 VNGTE
+273 ANGTE

-300 KKAPEEGFSFQAER
+300 KTAPEEGFSFQAER
-314 EGGQSSGL
+314 EGGQGSGL

-334 LWTGNY
+334 LWKGNY
-340 QNNEITIIV
+340 QNAEITVTV

-358 KKEAGVIDDWCVIS
+358 RKEAGVVDDWCVIS
-372 NFSLKYLGSEV
+372 DFSLKYLGSKV

-394 KKILATTK
+394 KAIIATTK
-402 AFKGAVAPALSKRYT
+402 AFKGAVAPALNKQYT
-417 NAIAAANKALTSTD
+417 DAIQAADKALTSTD
-431 PVAINVATSN
+431 PVAINTATSA

-451 CSESYATLV
+451 CAENYEALA
-460 KTTEI
+460 KTVEI
-465 CKNINKNNEEQF
+465 CKTANKNNDTQF
-477 SAAIV
+477 STAIAEAENV
-482 KADKV
+482 A
-487 GKTATTDTDMKSA
+487 KTATADTDMKLA
-500 LVDLRVARKIAVADK
+500 LVNLRVARKIAAADK
-515 MPDIYKGTAAG
+515 LPDIYKGAAAG

-562 ATEGDG
+562 TAEGDG

-602 NKTNVYNIVKSEN
+602 GKKNVYNIVKGDN

-632 PMDKEFWNTVSVEA
+632 MMDKEFWNTVSVEA
-646 PVAKNANAEW
+646 AVAKNANAEW

-666 LLATATETSPVDA
+666 LLATATETRPVDA
-679 THLLVSPGFN
+679 THLLASPGFN
-689 RPTMLEGWNADR
+689 RPAMLEGWITDNR
-701 KGDFKDANLGVI
+701 SDFKDANLGVI

-719 NMVCEAY
+719 NPVCEAY
-726 YLQSFEVNQTI
+726 YQQMFEVNQVV

-750 GYYRDGSREALQQK
+750 GYYRDGSREDLQQK
-764 VANGVTP
+764 VANGTTP

-779 ENKGKG
+779 EYKGKG
-785 DEVALPSIAAG
+785 NEVALPSIAAG
-796 MDQCPGI
+796 INQCPGI
-803 GWKGV
+803 GWKGA

-821 YFECGLY
+821 YFESGLY
-828 KVYTHIIKV
+828 KVYTRIIKV
-837 GPDGELTIG
+837 GPEGELTIG

-853 DGDWAVFDNF
+853 DSDWAVFDNF

-868 GKHVSQDI
+868 GKHVSQEI
-876 IDGVNSIKNNA
+876 IDGINTVKNNSI
-887 VENGKIY
+887 ENGKIY

-904 LKSGIYI
+904 LKRGIYI
-911 CNGKKFIVKFK
+911 CNGKKFIVK

>member
-1 MKKKVLLLGIGL
+1 MKKQVLSLGLGL
-13 LSATLLNAQTTPWT
+13 LSATLLNAQTTPWP
-27 GHTVGNGGEFYLY
+27 GHAVGNGGEFYLY
-40 NVSTGL
+40 NVATGL

-66 RGLPIKLEKAGQK
+66 RGLPIKLENTGPKT
-79 AFKLRSTFRGGNGV
+79 FKLRSTFRGGNGV

-108 ADNVGA
+108 AANVGA
-114 WEISPADNAESI
+114 WEMSPADNAQSI

-142 NLLTVDKD
+142 NLLTLDKE
-150 KNSIWQ
+150 KNSVWQ
-156 LVTREDR
+156 LVTREER
-163 IADAKAKASINHPV
+163 IADAKAKASATNPV
-177 DVTWLID
+177 DVSWLID

-196 LDFTATPNTEHSTYQ
+196 LDFTAAPNTEHSTYQ

-251 YYRDGSSETRD
+251 YYRDGSSQTRD
-262 YTMYGYAADKF
+262 YTMYGYGADKF

-278 QLRATYYAN
+278 QLRAIYYAN

-314 EGGQSSGL
+314 EGGKSSGL
-322 YVPNTPHEANYA
+322 YVPNTPHEANCA

-340 QNNEITIIV
+340 QNAEITVTV
-349 TDGTLKFGV
+349 TDGTLKFGI
-358 KKEAGVIDDWCVIS
+358 KKEAGVVDDWCVIS
-372 NFSLKYLGSEV
+372 NFSLKYLGSKV
-383 LQTAEEALKGL
+383 LQTPEEALKGL
-394 KKILATTK
+394 KAILATTK
-402 AFKGAVAPALSKRYT
+402 AFKGAVAPALNKQYT
-417 NAIAAANKALTSTD
+417 DAIAAANKALTSTD
-431 PVAINVATSN
+431 PVAINAATSN
-441 LQKAYDAVAA
+441 LQKAYDAVSA
-451 CSESYATLV
+451 CSESYSALV

-465 CKNINKNNEEQF
+465 CKNINKNNDAQLN
-477 SAAIV
+477 AATV
-482 KADKV
+482 KAEKV
-487 GKTATTDTDMKSA
+487 AKTATTNADMKTA
-500 LVDLRVARKIAVADK
+500 LVDLRVARKIAAADK
-515 MPDIYKGTAAG
+515 MPDIYKGAKAG
-526 AGEFYFYNIA
+526 VGEFYFYNVA

-551 AVDVPGVLFTV
+551 AVDVPGMLFTV
-562 ATEGDG
+562 AAEGNG
-568 FTINRF
+568 FTINRM

-591 GKDVWAFIPVA
+591 GKDVWAFVPVA
-602 NKTNVYNIVKSEN
+602 GKANVYNIVKGEN
-615 HAQGLA
+615 PAQGLA
-621 FAPQSNTDADE
+621 FAPQSNTDADDA
-632 PMDKEFWNTVSVEA
+632 MDKEFWNTVSVEA
-646 PVAKNANAEW
+646 SVAKNANAEW

-666 LLATATETSPVDA
+666 LLATATETRPVDA
-679 THLLVSPGFN
+679 TYLLTGPGFN
-689 RPTMLEGWNADR
+689 RPAMLEGWNTDR

-719 NMVCEAY
+719 NLVCEAY
-726 YLQSFEVNQTI
+726 YLQSFEVNQTV

-742 GYYQVNMT
+742 GYYQINMT

-764 VANGVTP
+764 VTNGTAP

-779 ENKGKG
+779 EYKGKG

-796 MDQCPGI
+796 MNQCPGI
-803 GWKGV
+803 GWTGN

-837 GPDGELTIG
+837 GPEGELTFG

-853 DGDWAVFDNF
+853 NADWAVFDNF

-868 GKHVSQDI
+868 GKQVSQGTI
-876 IDGVNSIKNNA
+876 TGIDAIKNNV
-887 VENGKIY
+887 VEDGKIY

-911 CNGKKFIVKFK
+911 RNGKKFIVK

>member
-1 MKKKVLLLGIGL
+1 M
-13 LSATLLNAQTTPWT
+13 
-27 GHTVGNGGEFYLY
+27 
-40 NVSTGL
+40 
-46 WLQNNNTVKDG
+46 
-57 WATAVNVGT
+57 
-66 RGLPIKLEKAGQK
+66 
-79 AFKLRSTFRGGNGV
+79 
-93 SNKIGDAGLLYWDMP
+93 
-108 ADNVGA
+108 
-114 WEISPADNAESI
+114 
-126 HGYWLE
+126 
-132 CDALVLGADN
+132 VLGADN
-142 NLLTVDKD
+142 NFLTTDKD
-150 KNSIWQ
+150 KNSVWQ
-156 LVTREDR
+156 LVTREER
-163 IADAKAKASINHPV
+163 IADAKAKATVEHPV

-184 APDLVTKNTTFK
+184 APDLATKNTTYK
-196 LDFTATPNTEHSTYQ
+196 LDFTAAPHAEHSTYQ
-211 GGWDIVKAN
+211 GGWNIVKAN

-236 ISGLP
+236 INGLP

-262 YTMYGYAADKF
+262 YTMYGYGADKF
-273 VNGTE
+273 ANGTE

-292 IMSLYAGA
+292 IMSLYASA
-300 KKAPEEGFSFQAER
+300 KTAPEEGFSFQAER
-314 EGGQSSGL
+314 EKDQGSGL

-334 LWTGNY
+334 LWKGNY
-340 QNNEITIIV
+340 QNAEITVTV

-358 KKEAGVIDDWCVIS
+358 RKEAGVVDDWCVIS
-372 NFSLKYLGSEV
+372 DFSLKYLGSKV

-394 KKILATTK
+394 KAIIATTK
-402 AFKGAVAPALSKRYT
+402 AFKGAVAPALNKQYT
-417 NAIAAANKALTSTD
+417 DAIQAADKALTSTD
-431 PVAINVATSN
+431 PVAINTATSA

-451 CSESYATLV
+451 CAENYEALA
-460 KTTEI
+460 KTVEI
-465 CKNINKNNEEQF
+465 CKTANKNNDTQF
-477 SAAIV
+477 STAIAEAENV
-482 KADKV
+482 A
-487 GKTATTDTDMKSA
+487 KTATADTDMKLA
-500 LVDLRVARKIAVADK
+500 LVNLRVARKIAAADK
-515 MPDIYKGTAAG
+515 LPDIYKGAAAG

-562 ATEGDG
+562 TAEGDG

-602 NKTNVYNIVKSEN
+602 GKKNVYNIVKGDN

-632 PMDKEFWNTVSVEA
+632 MMDKEFWNTVSVEA
-646 PVAKNANAEW
+646 AVAKNANAEW

-666 LLATATETSPVDA
+666 LLATATETRPVDA
-679 THLLVSPGFN
+679 THLLASPGFN
-689 RPTMLEGWNADR
+689 RPAMLEGWITDNR
-701 KGDFKDANLGVI
+701 SDFKDANLGVI

-719 NMVCEAY
+719 NPVCEAY
-726 YLQSFEVNQTI
+726 YQQMFEVNQVV

-750 GYYRDGSREALQQK
+750 GYYRDGSREDLQQK
-764 VANGVTP
+764 VANGTTP

-779 ENKGKG
+779 EYKGKG
-785 DEVALPSIAAG
+785 NEVALPSIAAG
-796 MDQCPGI
+796 INQCPGI
-803 GWKGV
+803 GWKGT

-821 YFECGLY
+821 YFESGLY
-828 KVYTHIIKV
+828 KVYTRIIKV
-837 GPDGELTIG
+837 GPEGELTIG

-853 DGDWAVFDNF
+853 DSDWAVFDNF

-868 GKHVSQDI
+868 GKHVSQEI
-876 IDGVNSIKNNA
+876 IDGINTVKNNSI
-887 VENGKIY
+887 ENGKIY

-904 LKSGIYI
+904 LKRGIYI
-911 CNGKKFIVKFK
+911 CNGKKFIVK

>member
-1 MKKKVLLLGIGL
+1 MKKQVLTLGIGL
-13 LSATLLNAQTTPWT
+13 LSATLLNAQTSPWP
-27 GHTVGNGGEFYLY
+27 GHAVGNGGEFYLY
-40 NVSTGL
+40 NVATGL

-66 RGLPIKLEKAGQK
+66 RGLPITLEKTGPK
-79 AFKLRSTFRGGNGV
+79 TFKLRSTFRGGNGV

-108 ADNVGA
+108 AENVGA
-114 WEISPADNAESI
+114 WDISPADNFQSI

-132 CDALVLGADN
+132 CDAMVLGADN
-142 NLLTVDKD
+142 NLLTTDKD
-150 KNSIWQ
+150 KNSVWQ
-156 LVTREDR
+156 LVTREER
-163 IADAKAKASINHPV
+163 IADAKAKASVEHPV

-184 APDLVTKNTTFK
+184 APDLATKNTTYK
-196 LDFTATPNTEHSTYQ
+196 LDFTAAPNTEHSTYQ
-211 GGWDIVKAN
+211 GGWNIVKAN

-236 ISGLP
+236 INGLP

-262 YTMYGYAADKF
+262 YTMYGYGADKF
-273 VNGTE
+273 ANGTE

-300 KKAPEEGFSFQAER
+300 KTAPEEGFSFQAER
-314 EGGQSSGL
+314 EKDQGSGL

-334 LWTGNY
+334 LWKGNY
-340 QNNEITIIV
+340 QNAEITVTV

-358 KKEAGVIDDWCVIS
+358 RKEAGVVDDWCVIS
-372 NFSLKYLGSEV
+372 DFSLKYLGSKV

-394 KKILATTK
+394 KAIIATTK
-402 AFKGAVAPALSKRYT
+402 AFKGAVAPALNKQYT
-417 NAIAAANKALTSTD
+417 DAIQAADKALTSTD
-431 PVAINVATSN
+431 PVAINTATSA

-451 CSESYATLV
+451 CAENYEALA
-460 KTTEI
+460 KTVEI
-465 CKNINKNNEEQF
+465 CKTANKNNDTQF
-477 SAAIV
+477 STAIAEAENV
-482 KADKV
+482 A
-487 GKTATTDTDMKSA
+487 KTATADTDMKLA
-500 LVDLRVARKIAVADK
+500 LVNLRVARKIAAADK
-515 MPDIYKGTAAG
+515 LPDIYKGAAAG

-562 ATEGDG
+562 TAEGDG

-591 GKDVWAFIPVA
+591 GKDVWAFIPVTG
-602 NKTNVYNIVKSEN
+602 KKNVYNIVKGDN

-632 PMDKEFWNTVSVEA
+632 MMDKEFWNTVSVEA
-646 PVAKNANAEW
+646 AVAKNANAEW

-666 LLATATETSPVDA
+666 LLATATETRPVDA
-679 THLLVSPGFN
+679 THLLASPGFN
-689 RPTMLEGWNADR
+689 RPAMLEGWITDNR
-701 KGDFKDANLGVI
+701 SDFKDANLGVI

-719 NMVCEAY
+719 NPVCEAY
-726 YLQSFEVNQTI
+726 YQQMFEVNQVV

-750 GYYRDGSREALQQK
+750 GYYRDGSREDLQQK
-764 VANGVTP
+764 VANGTTP

-779 ENKGKG
+779 EYKGKG
-785 DEVALPSIAAG
+785 NEVALPSIAAG
-796 MDQCPGI
+796 INQCPGI
-803 GWKGV
+803 GWKGA

-821 YFECGLY
+821 YFESGLY
-828 KVYTHIIKV
+828 KVYTRIIKV
-837 GPDGELTIG
+837 GPEGELTIG

-853 DGDWAVFDNF
+853 DSDWAVFDNF

-868 GKHVSQDI
+868 GKHVSQEI
-876 IDGVNSIKNNA
+876 IDGINTVKNNSI
-887 VENGKIY
+887 ENDKIY

-904 LKSGIYI
+904 LKRGIYI
-911 CNGKKFIVKFK
+911 CNGKKFIVK

>member
-1 MKKKVLLLGIGL
+1 MKKQVLTLGIGL
-13 LSATLLNAQTTPWT
+13 LSATLLNAQTSPWP
-27 GHTVGNGGEFYLY
+27 GHAVGNGGEFYLY
-40 NVSTGL
+40 NVATGL

-66 RGLPIKLEKAGQK
+66 RGLPITLEKTGPK
-79 AFKLRSTFRGGNGV
+79 TFKLRSTFRGGNGV

-108 ADNVGA
+108 AENVGA
-114 WEISPADNAESI
+114 WDISPADNFQSI

-132 CDALVLGADN
+132 CDAMVLGADN
-142 NLLTVDKD
+142 NLLTTNKD
-150 KNSIWQ
+150 KNSVWQ
-156 LVTREDR
+156 LVTREER
-163 IADAKAKASINHPV
+163 IADAKAKASVEHPV

-184 APDLVTKNTTFK
+184 APDLATKNTTYK
-196 LDFTATPNTEHSTYQ
+196 LDFTAAPNTEHSTYQ
-211 GGWDIVKAN
+211 GGWNIVKAN

-236 ISGLP
+236 INGLP

-262 YTMYGYAADKF
+262 YTMYGYGADKF
-273 VNGTE
+273 AKGTE

-300 KKAPEEGFSFQAER
+300 KTAPEEGFSFQAER
-314 EGGQSSGL
+314 EKDQGSGL

-334 LWTGNY
+334 LWKGNY
-340 QNNEITIIV
+340 QNAEITVTV

-358 KKEAGVIDDWCVIS
+358 RKEAGVVDDWCVIS
-372 NFSLKYLGSEV
+372 DFSLKYLGSKV

-394 KKILATTK
+394 KAIIATTK
-402 AFKGAVAPALSKRYT
+402 AFKGAVAPALNKQYT
-417 NAIAAANKALTSTD
+417 DAIQAADKALTSTD
-431 PVAINVATSN
+431 PVAINTATSA

-451 CSESYATLV
+451 CAENYEALA
-460 KTTEI
+460 KTVEI
-465 CKNINKNNEEQF
+465 CKTANKNNDTQF
-477 SAAIV
+477 STAIAEAENV
-482 KADKV
+482 A
-487 GKTATTDTDMKSA
+487 KTATTDTDMKLA
-500 LVDLRVARKIAVADK
+500 LVNLRVARKIAAADK
-515 MPDIYKGTAAG
+515 LPDIYKGAAAG

-551 AVDVPGVLFTV
+551 AVDVPGVIFTV
-562 ATEGDG
+562 TAEGDG

-602 NKTNVYNIVKSEN
+602 GKKNVYNIVKGDN

-632 PMDKEFWNTVSVEA
+632 MMDKEFWNTVSVEA
-646 PVAKNANAEW
+646 AVAKNANAEW

-666 LLATATETSPVDA
+666 LLATATETRPVDA
-679 THLLVSPGFN
+679 THLLASPGFN
-689 RPTMLEGWNADR
+689 RPAMLEGWITDNR
-701 KGDFKDANLGVI
+701 SDFKDANLGVI

-719 NMVCEAY
+719 NPVCEAY
-726 YLQSFEVNQTI
+726 YQQMFEVNQVV

-750 GYYRDGSREALQQK
+750 GYYRDGSREDLQQK
-764 VANGVTP
+764 VANGTTP

-779 ENKGKG
+779 EYKGKG
-785 DEVALPSIAAG
+785 NEVALPSIAAG
-796 MDQCPGI
+796 INQCPGI
-803 GWKGV
+803 GWKGA

-821 YFECGLY
+821 YFESGLY
-828 KVYTHIIKV
+828 KVYTRIIKV
-837 GPDGELTIG
+837 GPEGELTIG

-853 DGDWAVFDNF
+853 DSDWAVFDNF

-868 GKHVSQDI
+868 GKHVSQEI
-876 IDGVNSIKNNA
+876 IDGINTVKNNSI
-887 VENGKIY
+887 ENGKIY

-904 LKSGIYI
+904 LKRGIYI
-911 CNGKKFIVKFK
+911 CNGKKFIVK

>member
-1 MKKKVLLLGIGL
+1 MKKQVLTLGIGL
-13 LSATLLNAQTTPWT
+13 LSATLLNAQTSPWP
-27 GHTVGNGGEFYLY
+27 GHAVGNGGEFYLY
-40 NVSTGL
+40 NVATGL

-66 RGLPIKLEKAGQK
+66 RGLPITLEKTGPK
-79 AFKLRSTFRGGNGV
+79 TFKLRSTFRGGNGV

-108 ADNVGA
+108 AENVGA
-114 WEISPADNAESI
+114 WDISPADNFQSI

-132 CDALVLGADN
+132 CDAMVLGADN
-142 NLLTVDKD
+142 NLLTTDKD
-150 KNSIWQ
+150 KNSVWQ
-156 LVTREDR
+156 LVTREER
-163 IADAKAKASINHPV
+163 IADAKAKASVEHPV

-184 APDLVTKNTTFK
+184 APDLATKNTTYK
-196 LDFTATPNTEHSTYQ
+196 LDFTAAPHTEHSTYQ
-211 GGWDIVKAN
+211 GGWNIVKAN

-236 ISGLP
+236 ITGLP

-262 YTMYGYAADKF
+262 YTMYGYGADKF
-273 VNGTE
+273 ANGTE

-300 KKAPEEGFSFQAER
+300 KTAPEEGFSFQAER
-314 EGGQSSGL
+314 EGGQGSGL

-334 LWTGNY
+334 LWKGNY
-340 QNNEITIIV
+340 QNAEITVTV

-358 KKEAGVIDDWCVIS
+358 RKEAGVVDDWCVIS
-372 NFSLKYLGSEV
+372 DFSLKYLGSKV

-394 KKILATTK
+394 KAIIATTK
-402 AFKGAVAPALSKRYT
+402 AFKGAVAPALNKQYT
-417 NAIAAANKALTSTD
+417 DAIQAADKALTSTD
-431 PVAINVATSN
+431 PVAINTATSA

-451 CSESYATLV
+451 CAENYEALA
-460 KTTEI
+460 KTVEI
-465 CKNINKNNEEQF
+465 CKTANKNNDTQF
-477 SAAIV
+477 STAIAEAENV
-482 KADKV
+482 A
-487 GKTATTDTDMKSA
+487 KTATADTDMKLA
-500 LVDLRVARKIAVADK
+500 LVNLRVARKIAAADK
-515 MPDIYKGTAAG
+515 LPDIYKGAAAG

-562 ATEGDG
+562 TAEGDG

-602 NKTNVYNIVKSEN
+602 GKKNVYNIVKGDN

-632 PMDKEFWNTVSVEA
+632 MMDKEFWNTVSVEA
-646 PVAKNANAEW
+646 AVAKNANAEW

-666 LLATATETSPVDA
+666 LLATATETRPVDA
-679 THLLVSPGFN
+679 THLLASPGFN
-689 RPTMLEGWNADR
+689 RPAMLEGWITDNR
-701 KGDFKDANLGVI
+701 SDFKDANLGVI

-719 NMVCEAY
+719 NPVCEAY
-726 YLQSFEVNQTI
+726 YQQMFEVNQVV

-742 GYYQVNMT
+742 GYYQVNVT
-750 GYYRDGSREALQQK
+750 GYYRDGSREDLQQK
-764 VANGVTP
+764 VANGTTP

-779 ENKGKG
+779 EYKGKG
-785 DEVALPSIAAG
+785 NEVALPSIAAG
-796 MDQCPGI
+796 INQCPGI
-803 GWKGV
+803 GWKGT

-821 YFECGLY
+821 YFESGLY
-828 KVYTHIIKV
+828 KVYTRIIKV
-837 GPDGELTIG
+837 GPEGELTIG

-853 DGDWAVFDNF
+853 DSDWAVFDNF

-868 GKHVSQDI
+868 GKHVSQEI
-876 IDGVNSIKNNA
+876 IDGINTVKNNSI
-887 VENGKIY
+887 ENGKIY

-904 LKSGIYI
+904 LKRGIYI
-911 CNGKKFIVKFK
+911 CNGKKFIVK

>member
-1 MKKKVLLLGIGL
+1 MKKQVLTLGIGL
-13 LSATLLNAQTTPWT
+13 LSATLLNAQTSPWP
-27 GHTVGNGGEFYLY
+27 GHAVGNGGEFYLY
-40 NVSTGL
+40 NVATGL

-66 RGLPIKLEKAGQK
+66 RGLPITLEKTGPK
-79 AFKLRSTFRGGNGV
+79 TFKLRSTFRGGNGV

-108 ADNVGA
+108 AENVGA
-114 WEISPADNAESI
+114 WDISPADNFQSI

-132 CDALVLGADN
+132 CDAMVLGADN
-142 NLLTVDKD
+142 NLLTTDKD
-150 KNSIWQ
+150 KNSVWQ
-156 LVTREDR
+156 LVTREER
-163 IADAKAKASINHPV
+163 IADAKAKASVEHPV

-184 APDLVTKNTTFK
+184 APDLATKNTTYK
-196 LDFTATPNTEHSTYQ
+196 LDFTAAPNTEHSTYQ
-211 GGWDIVKAN
+211 GGWNIVKAN

-236 ISGLP
+236 INGLP

-262 YTMYGYAADKF
+262 YTMYGYGADKF
-273 VNGTE
+273 ANGTE

-300 KKAPEEGFSFQAER
+300 KTAPEEGFSFQAER
-314 EGGQSSGL
+314 EKDQGSGL

-334 LWTGNY
+334 LWKGNY
-340 QNNEITIIV
+340 QNAEITVTV

-358 KKEAGVIDDWCVIS
+358 RKEAGVVDDWCVIS
-372 NFSLKYLGSEV
+372 DFSLKYLGSKV

-394 KKILATTK
+394 KAIIATTK
-402 AFKGAVAPALSKRYT
+402 AFKGAVAPALNKQYT
-417 NAIAAANKALTSTD
+417 DAIQAADKALTSTD
-431 PVAINVATSN
+431 PVAINTATSA

-451 CSESYATLV
+451 CAENYEALA
-460 KTTEI
+460 KTVEI
-465 CKNINKNNEEQF
+465 CKTANKNNDTQF
-477 SAAIV
+477 STAIAEAENV
-482 KADKV
+482 A
-487 GKTATTDTDMKSA
+487 KTATADTDMKLA
-500 LVDLRVARKIAVADK
+500 LVNLRVARKIAAADK
-515 MPDIYKGTAAG
+515 LPDIYKGAAAG

-551 AVDVPGVLFTV
+551 AVDIPGVLFTV
-562 ATEGDG
+562 TAEGDG

-602 NKTNVYNIVKSEN
+602 GKKNVYNIVKGDN

-632 PMDKEFWNTVSVEA
+632 MMDKEFWNTVSVEA
-646 PVAKNANAEW
+646 AVAKNANAEW

-666 LLATATETSPVDA
+666 LLATATETRPVDA
-679 THLLVSPGFN
+679 THLLASPGFN
-689 RPTMLEGWNADR
+689 RPAMLEGWITDNR
-701 KGDFKDANLGVI
+701 SDFKDANLGVI

-719 NMVCEAY
+719 NPVCEAY
-726 YLQSFEVNQTI
+726 YQQMFEVNQVV

-750 GYYRDGSREALQQK
+750 GYYRDGSREDLQQK
-764 VANGVTP
+764 VANGTTP

-779 ENKGKG
+779 EYKGKG
-785 DEVALPSIAAG
+785 NEVALPSIAAG
-796 MDQCPGI
+796 INQCPGI
-803 GWKGV
+803 GWKGA

-821 YFECGLY
+821 YFESGLY
-828 KVYTHIIKV
+828 KVYTRIIKV
-837 GPDGELTIG
+837 GPEGELTIG

-853 DGDWAVFDNF
+853 DSDWAVFDNF

-868 GKHVSQDI
+868 GKHVSQEI
-876 IDGVNSIKNNA
+876 IDGINTVKNNSI
-887 VENGKIY
+887 ENGKIY

-904 LKSGIYI
+904 LKRGIYI
-911 CNGKKFIVKFK
+911 CNGKKFIVK

>member
-1 MKKKVLLLGIGL
+1 MKKQVLTLGIGL
-13 LSATLLNAQTTPWT
+13 LSATLLNAQTSPWP
-27 GHTVGNGGEFYLY
+27 GHAVGNGGEFYLY
-40 NVSTGL
+40 NVATGL

-66 RGLPIKLEKAGQK
+66 RGLPITLEKTGPK
-79 AFKLRSTFRGGNGV
+79 TFKLRSTFRGGNGV

-108 ADNVGA
+108 AENVGA
-114 WEISPADNAESI
+114 WDISPADNFQSI

-132 CDALVLGADN
+132 CDAMVLGADN
-142 NLLTVDKD
+142 NLLTTDKD
-150 KNSIWQ
+150 KNSVWQ
-156 LVTREDR
+156 LVTREER
-163 IADAKAKASINHPV
+163 IADAKAKASVEHPV

-184 APDLVTKNTTFK
+184 APDLATKNTTYK
-196 LDFTATPNTEHSTYQ
+196 LDFTAATNTEHSTYQ
-211 GGWDIVKAN
+211 GGWNIVKAN

-225 WNTQTFDYHQT
+225 WNTQTFNYHQT
-236 ISGLP
+236 INGLP

-262 YTMYGYAADKF
+262 YTMYGYGAEKF
-273 VNGTE
+273 ANGTE

-300 KKAPEEGFSFQAER
+300 KTAPEEGFSFQAER
-314 EGGQSSGL
+314 EKDQGSGL

-334 LWTGNY
+334 LWKGNY
-340 QNNEITIIV
+340 QNAEITVTV

-358 KKEAGVIDDWCVIS
+358 RKEAGVVDDWCVIS
-372 NFSLKYLGSEV
+372 DFSLKYLGSKV

-394 KKILATTK
+394 KAIIATTK
-402 AFKGAVAPALSKRYT
+402 AFKGAVAPALNKQYT
-417 NAIAAANKALTSTD
+417 DAIQAADKALTSTD
-431 PVAINVATSN
+431 PVAINTATSA

-451 CSESYATLV
+451 CAENYEALA
-460 KTTEI
+460 KTVEI
-465 CKNINKNNEEQF
+465 CKTANKNNDTQF
-477 SAAIV
+477 STAIAEAENV
-482 KADKV
+482 A
-487 GKTATTDTDMKSA
+487 KTATADTDMKLA
-500 LVDLRVARKIAVADK
+500 LVNLRVARKIAAADK
-515 MPDIYKGTAAG
+515 LPDIYKGAAAG

-562 ATEGDG
+562 TAEGDG

-602 NKTNVYNIVKSEN
+602 GKKNVYNIVKGDN

-632 PMDKEFWNTVSVEA
+632 MMDKEFWNTVSVEA
-646 PVAKNANAEW
+646 AVAKNANAEW

-666 LLATATETSPVDA
+666 LLATATETRPVDA
-679 THLLVSPGFN
+679 THLLASPGFN
-689 RPTMLEGWNADR
+689 RPAMLEGWITDNR
-701 KGDFKDANLGVI
+701 SDFKDANLGVI

-719 NMVCEAY
+719 NPVCEAY
-726 YLQSFEVNQTI
+726 YQQMFEVNQVV

-750 GYYRDGSREALQQK
+750 GYYRDGSREDLQQK
-764 VANGVTP
+764 VANGTTP

-779 ENKGKG
+779 EYKGKG
-785 DEVALPSIAAG
+785 NEVALPSIAAG
-796 MDQCPGI
+796 INQCPGI
-803 GWKGV
+803 GWKGA

-821 YFECGLY
+821 YFESGLY
-828 KVYTHIIKV
+828 KVYTRIIKV
-837 GPDGELTIG
+837 GPEGELTIG

-853 DGDWAVFDNF
+853 DSDWAVFDNF

-868 GKHVSQDI
+868 GKHVSQEI
-876 IDGVNSIKNNA
+876 IDGINTVKNNSI
-887 VENGKIY
+887 ENGKIY

-904 LKSGIYI
+904 LKRGIYI
-911 CNGKKFIVKFK
+911 CNGKKFIVK

>member
-1 MKKKVLLLGIGL
+1 MKKQVLTLGIGL
-13 LSATLLNAQTTPWT
+13 LSATLLNAQTSPWP
-27 GHTVGNGGEFYLY
+27 GHAVGNGGEFYLY
-40 NVSTGL
+40 NVATGL

-66 RGLPIKLEKAGQK
+66 RGLPITLEKTGPK
-79 AFKLRSTFRGGNGV
+79 TFKLRSTFRGGNGV

-108 ADNVGA
+108 AENVGA
-114 WEISPADNAESI
+114 WDISPADNFQSI

-132 CDALVLGADN
+132 CDAMVLGADN
-142 NLLTVDKD
+142 NLLTTDKD
-150 KNSIWQ
+150 KNSVWQ
-156 LVTREDR
+156 LVTREER
-163 IADAKAKASINHPV
+163 IADAKAKASVEHPV

-184 APDLVTKNTTFK
+184 APDLATKNTTYK
-196 LDFTATPNTEHSTYQ
+196 LDFTAAPNTEHSTYQ
-211 GGWDIVKAN
+211 GGWNIVKAN

-236 ISGLP
+236 INGLP

-262 YTMYGYAADKF
+262 YTMYGYGADKF
-273 VNGTE
+273 ANGTE

-300 KKAPEEGFSFQAER
+300 KTAPEEGFSFQAER
-314 EGGQSSGL
+314 EGGQGSGL

-334 LWTGNY
+334 LWKGNY
-340 QNNEITIIV
+340 QNAEITVTV
-349 TDGTLKFGV
+349 TDGTLKFGIR
-358 KKEAGVIDDWCVIS
+358 KETGVVDDWCVIS
-372 NFSLKYLGSEV
+372 DFSLKYLGSKV

-394 KKILATTK
+394 KAIIATTK
-402 AFKGAVAPALSKRYT
+402 AFKGAVAPALNKQYT
-417 NAIAAANKALTSTD
+417 DAIQAADKALTSTD
-431 PVAINVATSN
+431 PVAINTATSA

-451 CSESYATLV
+451 CAENYEALA
-460 KTTEI
+460 KTVEI
-465 CKNINKNNEEQF
+465 CKTANKNNDTQF
-477 SAAIV
+477 STAIAEAENV
-482 KADKV
+482 A
-487 GKTATTDTDMKSA
+487 KTATADTDMKLA
-500 LVDLRVARKIAVADK
+500 LVNLRVARKIAAADK
-515 MPDIYKGTAAG
+515 LPDIYKGAAAG

-551 AVDVPGVLFTV
+551 AVDVPGVIFTV
-562 ATEGDG
+562 TAEGDG

-602 NKTNVYNIVKSEN
+602 GKKNVYNIVKGDN

-632 PMDKEFWNTVSVEA
+632 MMDKEFWNTVSVEA
-646 PVAKNANAEW
+646 AVAKNANAEW

-666 LLATATETSPVDA
+666 LLATATETRPVDA
-679 THLLVSPGFN
+679 THLLASPGFN
-689 RPTMLEGWNADR
+689 RPAMLEGWITDNR
-701 KGDFKDANLGVI
+701 SDFKDANLGVI

-719 NMVCEAY
+719 NPVCEAY
-726 YLQSFEVNQTI
+726 YQQMFEVNQVV

-750 GYYRDGSREALQQK
+750 GYYRDGSREDLQQK
-764 VANGVTP
+764 VANGTTP

-779 ENKGKG
+779 EYKGKG
-785 DEVALPSIAAG
+785 NEVALPSIAAG
-796 MDQCPGI
+796 INQCPGI
-803 GWKGV
+803 GWKGT

-821 YFECGLY
+821 YFESGLY
-828 KVYTHIIKV
+828 KVYTRIIKV
-837 GPDGELTIG
+837 GPEGELTIG

-853 DGDWAVFDNF
+853 DSDWAVFDNF

-868 GKHVSQDI
+868 GKHVSQEI
-876 IDGVNSIKNNA
+876 IDGINTVKNNSI
-887 VENGKIY
+887 ENDKIY

-904 LKSGIYI
+904 LKRGIYI
-911 CNGKKFIVKFK
+911 CNGKKFIVK

>member
-1 MKKKVLLLGIGL
+1 MKKQVLTLGIGL
-13 LSATLLNAQTTPWT
+13 LSATLLNAQTSPWP
-27 GHTVGNGGEFYLY
+27 GHAVGNGGEFYLY
-40 NVSTGL
+40 NVATGL

-66 RGLPIKLEKAGQK
+66 RGLPITLEKTGPK
-79 AFKLRSTFRGGNGV
+79 TFKLRSTFRGGNGV

-108 ADNVGA
+108 AENVGA
-114 WEISPADNAESI
+114 WDISPADNFQSI

-132 CDALVLGADN
+132 CDAMVLGADN
-142 NLLTVDKD
+142 NLLTTNKD
-150 KNSIWQ
+150 KNSVWQ
-156 LVTREDR
+156 LVTREER
-163 IADAKAKASINHPV
+163 IADAKAKASVEHPV

-184 APDLVTKNTTFK
+184 APDLATKNTTYK
-196 LDFTATPNTEHSTYQ
+196 LDFTAAPNTEHSTYQ
-211 GGWDIVKAN
+211 GGWNIVKAN

-236 ISGLP
+236 INGLP

-262 YTMYGYAADKF
+262 YTMYGYGADKF
-273 VNGTE
+273 AKGTE

-300 KKAPEEGFSFQAER
+300 KTAPEEGFSFQAER
-314 EGGQSSGL
+314 EKDQGSGL

-334 LWTGNY
+334 LWKGNY
-340 QNNEITIIV
+340 QNAEITVTV

-358 KKEAGVIDDWCVIS
+358 RKEAGVVDDWCVIS
-372 NFSLKYLGSEV
+372 DFSLKYLGSKV

-394 KKILATTK
+394 KAIIATTK
-402 AFKGAVAPALSKRYT
+402 AFKGAVAPALNKQYT
-417 NAIAAANKALTSTD
+417 DAIQAADKALTSTD
-431 PVAINVATSN
+431 PVAINTATSA

-451 CSESYATLV
+451 CAENYEALA
-460 KTTEI
+460 KTVEI
-465 CKNINKNNEEQF
+465 CKTANKNNDTQF
-477 SAAIV
+477 STAIAEAENV
-482 KADKV
+482 A
-487 GKTATTDTDMKSA
+487 KTATADTDMKLA
-500 LVDLRVARKIAVADK
+500 LVNLRVARKIAAADK
-515 MPDIYKGTAAG
+515 LPDIYKGAAAG

-562 ATEGDG
+562 TAEGDG

-602 NKTNVYNIVKSEN
+602 GKKNVYNIVKGDN

-632 PMDKEFWNTVSVEA
+632 MMDKEFWNTVSVEA
-646 PVAKNANAEW
+646 AVAKNANAEW

-666 LLATATETSPVDA
+666 LLATATETHPVDA
-679 THLLVSPGFN
+679 THLLASPGFN
-689 RPTMLEGWNADR
+689 RPAMIEGWITDNR
-701 KGDFKDANLGVI
+701 SDFKDANLGVI

-719 NMVCEAY
+719 NPVCEAY
-726 YLQSFEVNQTI
+726 YQQMFEVNQVV

-750 GYYRDGSREALQQK
+750 GYYRDGSREDLQQK
-764 VANGVTP
+764 VANGTTP

-779 ENKGKG
+779 EYKGKG
-785 DEVALPSIAAG
+785 NEVALPSIAAG
-796 MDQCPGI
+796 INQCPGI
-803 GWKGV
+803 GWKGA

-821 YFECGLY
+821 YFESGLY
-828 KVYTHIIKV
+828 KVYTRIIKV
-837 GPDGELTIG
+837 GPEGELTIG

-853 DGDWAVFDNF
+853 DSDWAVFDNF

-868 GKHVSQDI
+868 GKHVSQEI
-876 IDGVNSIKNNA
+876 IDGINTVKNNSI
-887 VENGKIY
+887 ENGKIY

-904 LKSGIYI
+904 LKRGIYI
-911 CNGKKFIVKFK
+911 CNGKKFIVK